1 MKRFY
6 TSIMALAIAFFG
18 LVANAQYKVEIN
30 SAPHDNFVSGGQNFD
45 PTELATAL
53 GTDTASLHQAIV
65 AENIVYRLDGE
76 EKSNTY
82 TGNHNE
88 WWMALDG
95 TPKGY
100 GEEGSNWFVGLSYD
114 EAASD
119 ETLENDVI
127 SVYVG
132 QMPGVFSKIYEPST
146 LKCTILLIV
155 GDKEVSFDVTQNVEA
170 GVPAVP
176 SSLAEPVKE
185 FSKLNIVKDY
195 TLELNFVPG
204 KSYEGKTYTAT
215 LDGIYEALGVEQADL
230 DANVNDHILAQ
241 IVNTDSVGD
250 TEVYSL
256 SDNLEIPEVAA
267 GGAWFGRYINYDE
280 ANDVETPLTISCP
293 KGWATGYNTFYTQS
307 MTLANGEFSIVSGQ
321 FPDIMKEGDT
331 DYTYLY
337 ITVGDK
343 AARVKVQA
351 IVKKPEAVDP
361 STLVKVGET
370 TVEVSAEIDNN
381 YITKG
386 FSIDMEA
393 VVAALGC
400 TTADFE
406 DFYAYDQDGVVSDY
420 HTESIGSPTAGYYFN
435 AEGRIESWGENAAAF
450 IARTST
456 SLQDGKFTIGQMP
469 GHFTEIT
476 EPTTV
481 TLPLIFQYG
490 VNIYV
495 VNVAY
500 TVTPVSTPDEP
511 IVYELVARD
520 AIYKQMVPSAD
531 TYEYPT
537 KTSLDLAYIEGL
549 IGTQDFKLFTDKAK
563 TAAEGEEPTL
573 EWSSD
578 YSCDPKPGFWY
589 GDATYTNEEGQVVVA
604 NAGWGSNSFGI
615 TYADGVITWWQYPG
629 QRSVGD
635 SYLASLYLVNEE
647 NGKYIQYFLNVS
659 FVEQET
665 PESED
670 LGTKGDTIVVKP
682 AELKE
687 GVYTYTFDTQAIA
700 ETLGVE
706 AENIT
711 ENVAVY
717 AFKTPLTRQAL
728 SLEESYFG
736 DAEGYT
742 ISEEK
747 ADEAVFS
754 ASVYA
759 NENGGLSID
768 ADVMGLTFEA
778 KNEDKAVLRV
788 AFEANGKRITYVIVL
803 VSEESPVVGI
813 SSAKA
818 PQGRTSAIFNM
829 GGAAVPNA
837 YGNINIITV
846 DGVTKKVLNK

>member
-18 LVANAQYKVEIN
+18 LMANAQYKVEIN

-45 PTELATAL
+45 PTELAQAL
-53 GTDTASLHQAIV
+53 GTDTASLHKAIV

-95 TPKGY
+95 TPQGY
-100 GEEGSNWFVGLSYD
+100 GDEGTSWFVGLSYD
-114 EAASD
+114 EAALDS
-119 ETLENDVI
+119 TLANDVI

-170 GVPAVP
+170 GVP
-176 SSLAEPVKE
+176 SSLTEPVKE
-185 FSKLNIVKDY
+185 LSKLNIVKDY

-204 KSYEGKTYTAT
+204 KSYEGKTYTTT
-215 LDGIYEALGVEQADL
+215 LDGIYDALGVEQADL

-250 TEVYSL
+250 TEVYSF

-293 KGWATGYNTFYTQS
+293 KEWNTGYNTFYTQN
-307 MTLANGEFSIVSGQ
+307 MTLANGEFSILSGQ

-361 STLVKVGET
+361 SQIVKVGET
-370 TVEVSAEIDNN
+370 TVEVSAGIDNN
-381 YITKG
+381 YVTKG
-386 FSIDMEA
+386 FTIDMETI
-393 VVAALGC
+393 VAALGC
-400 TTADFE
+400 TTADLE
-406 DFYAYDQDGVVSDY
+406 DVYALDQDSVISDN
-420 HTESIGSPTAGYYFN
+420 HTEGSGGFYYN
-435 AEGRIESWGENAAAF
+435 AEGRIENWGSNAAAF

-456 SLQDGKFTIGQMP
+456 SLQDGKFTIGQMAN
-469 GHFTEIT
+469 HFAAIT

-500 TVTPVSTPDEP
+500 TVTPAATPDEP

-520 AIYKQMVPSAD
+520 AIYKQMVPSD
-531 TYEYPT
+531 TDWAYATTTE
-537 KTSLDLAYIEGL
+537 LDLEYIEGL

-578 YSCDPKPGFWY
+578 YTCSPFPGFWY
-589 GDATYTNEEGQVVVA
+589 GTTTYENKEGQVVVE

-615 TYADGVITWWQYPG
+615 TYADGVITWYQYPG

-647 NGKYIQYFLNVS
+647 TGKYLQYLLNVS
-659 FVEQET
+659 FVEEEI

-682 AELKE
+682 AELEE

-717 AFKTPLTRQAL
+717 AFKSPLTRQAL

-803 VSEESPVVGI
+803 VSEDSPVVGI

>member
-18 LVANAQYKVEIN
+18 LVANAQYKVEVN
-30 SAPHDNFVSGGQNFD
+30 SAPHDNWVSGGQNFD

-53 GTDTASLHQAIV
+53 GTDTAALHQAIV
-65 AENIVYRLDGE
+65 ADSIVYRLDGE

-95 TPKGY
+95 TPQGY
-100 GEEGSNWFVGLSYD
+100 GDEGTSWFVGLSYD
-114 EAASD
+114 EAALDS
-119 ETLENDVI
+119 TLANDVI

-132 QMPGVFSKIYEPST
+132 QMPGVFSKIYEPSA

-155 GDKEVSFDVTQNVEA
+155 GDKKVSFDVTQNVEA
-170 GVPAVP
+170 AVP

-185 FSKLNIVKDY
+185 LSKLGIVKDY

-204 KSYEGKTYTAT
+204 KSYEGKTYTTT

-267 GGAWFGRYINYDE
+267 GGAWFGRYVNYDE

-351 IVKKPEAVDP
+351 VVKKPEAVDP
-361 STLVKVGET
+361 SDIVKVGET
-370 TVEVSAEIDNN
+370 TVEVSAGIDNN
-381 YITKG
+381 YATKG

-393 VVAALGC
+393 IVAALGC
-400 TTADFE
+400 TTADLE
-406 DFYAYDQDGVVSDY
+406 DVYALDQDSVISDN
-420 HTESIGSPTAGYYFN
+420 HTEGSGGFYYN
-435 AEGRIESWGENAAAF
+435 AEGRIENWGSNAAAF
-450 IARTST
+450 IARTTT
-456 SLQDGKFTIGQMP
+456 SLQDGKFTIGQMAN
-469 GHFTEIT
+469 HFAAIT

-490 VNIYV
+490 VNVYV

-500 TVTPVSTPDEP
+500 TVVPAATPDEP

-520 AIYKQMVPSAD
+520 AIYKQMVPSD
-531 TYEYPT
+531 TDWAYPT
-537 KTSLDLAYIEGL
+537 TTSLDLEYIESL
-549 IGTQDFKLFTDKAK
+549 IGTKDFKLFTDKAK

-578 YSCDPKPGFWY
+578 YTCSPFPGFWY
-589 GDATYTNEEGQVVVA
+589 GTTTYENKEGQVVVE

-615 TYADGVITWWQYPG
+615 TYTDGVITWWQYPG

-647 NGKYIQYFLNVS
+647 TGKYLQYLLNVS
-659 FVEQET
+659 FVEEET

-682 AELKE
+682 AELVE
-687 GVYTYTFDTQAIA
+687 GVYTYTFDSQEIA
-700 ETLGVE
+700 DTLGVKIG
-706 AENIT
+706 NMTDSIS
-711 ENVAVY
+711 VY
-717 AFKTPLTRQAL
+717 AFKSPLTRQAL

-747 ADEAVFS
+747 ADEAVFG
-754 ASVYA
+754 AYVYA

-768 ADVMGLTFEA
+768 ADVMDLTFEA

-803 VSEESPVVGI
+803 VSEDSPVVGI

>member
-18 LVANAQYKVEIN
+18 LMANAQYKVEVN

-53 GTDTASLHQAIV
+53 GTDTASLHKAIV

-82 TGNHNE
+82 TGYPNE

-95 TPKGY
+95 TPQGY
-100 GEEGSNWFVGLSYD
+100 GDEGTSWYVGLSYD

-185 FSKLNIVKDY
+185 LSKLNIVKDY

-204 KSYEGKTYTAT
+204 KSYEGKTYTTT

-267 GGAWFGRYINYDE
+267 GGAWFGRYVNYDE

-293 KGWATGYNTFYTQS
+293 KSWSAGCTFYTQNI
-307 MTLANGEFSIVSGQ
+307 TLANGEFSIVSGQ
-321 FPDIMKEGDT
+321 YPGTMTEGDT

-351 IVKKPEAVDP
+351 IVKQLEATETETVGQKTISVKSPVDDNYATK
-361 STLVKVGET
+361 SFTL
-370 TVEVSAEIDNN
+370 
-381 YITKG
+381 
-386 FSIDMEA
+386 DMEEIA
-393 VVAALGC
+393 TALGC
-400 TTADFE
+400 KTSDITE
-406 DFYAYDQDGVVSDY
+406 FYAYNQAGILDDTHTQSDQANKGYFLSEDGKIV
-420 HTESIGSPTAGYYFN
+420 
-435 AEGRIESWGENAAAF
+435 SWGSDAACYIGHSVSESVISGTF
-450 IARTST
+450 V
-456 SLQDGKFTIGQMP
+456 IGQMA
-469 GHFTEIT
+469 GHYTNIA
-476 EPTTV
+476 EPSTI
-481 TLPLIFQYG
+481 TLPIVFWYETK
-490 VNIYV
+490 IYV
-495 VNVAY
+495 VNVEY
-500 TVTPVSTPDEP
+500 TVEPVTVSED
-511 IVYELVARD
+511 IKYELVAREP
-520 AIYKQMVPSAD
+520 IYKEMTLSS
-531 TYEYPT
+531 EWMYPT
-537 KTSLDLAYIEGL
+537 KTTLDLDYIEGK
-549 IGTQDFKLFTDKAK
+549 IGTKDFKLYTDKAQ
-563 TAAEGEEPTL
+563 AGAEGEPATL
-573 EWSSD
+573 VWSD
-578 YSCDPKPGFWY
+578 AYSCDPKPGFWY
-589 GDATYTNEEGQVVVA
+589 GDATYTNEEGQVVVE
-604 NAGWGSNSFGI
+604 NAGWGSNSFGVSYSNGELI
-615 TYADGVITWWQYPG
+615 WFQYPG

-635 SYLASLYLVNEE
+635 SYLANLYLVNTE
-647 NGKYIQYFLNVS
+647 NGKYLQYLLNVS

-670 LGTKGDTIVVKP
+670 LGTIGDTIVVKP
-682 AELKE
+682 AELVE
-687 GVYTYTFDTQAIA
+687 GVYTYTFDSQEIA
-700 ETLGVE
+700 DTLGVE
-706 AENIT
+706 IENMT
-711 ENVAVY
+711 ESISVY

-742 ISEEK
+742 LSEEK
-747 ADEAVFS
+747 ADEAVFG
-754 ASVYA
+754 AYVYA
-759 NENGGLSID
+759 NENDGLSID
-768 ADVMGLTFEA
+768 ADVMDLTFEA

-803 VSEESPVVGI
+803 VSEDSPVVGI

>member
-1 MKRFY
+1 
-6 TSIMALAIAFFG
+6 
-18 LVANAQYKVEIN
+18 
-30 SAPHDNFVSGGQNFD
+30 
-45 PTELATAL
+45 
-53 GTDTASLHQAIV
+53 
-65 AENIVYRLDGE
+65 
-76 EKSNTY
+76 
-82 TGNHNE
+82 
-88 WWMALDG
+88 
-95 TPKGY
+95 
-100 GEEGSNWFVGLSYD
+100 
-114 EAASD
+114 
-119 ETLENDVI
+119 
-127 SVYVG
+127 
-132 QMPGVFSKIYEPST
+132 MPGVFSKIYEPST

-185 FSKLNIVKDY
+185 LSKLNIVKDY

-204 KSYEGKTYTAT
+204 KQNEGKTFTAT
-215 LDGIYEALGVEQADL
+215 LEGIYEALGVEQADL

-241 IVNTDSVGD
+241 IVKTDSVGG
-250 TEVYSL
+250 EAVYSL
-256 SDNLEIPEVAA
+256 IDNLELPENAS
-267 GGAWFGRYINYDE
+267 GGAWFGRYVNNDE
-280 ANDVETPLTISCP
+280 STGTETPLPISCP
-293 KGWATGYNTFYTQS
+293 KTWNTGYNTFYTQS

-321 FPDIMKEGDT
+321 FLDIMKEGDT

-361 STLVKVGET
+361 SQIVKVGET
-370 TVEVSAEIDNN
+370 TVEVSAGIDNN
-381 YITKG
+381 YVTKG
-386 FSIDMEA
+386 FTIDMETI
-393 VVAALGC
+393 VAALGC
-400 TTADFE
+400 TTADLE
-406 DFYAYDQDGVVSDY
+406 DVYALDQDSVISDN
-420 HTESIGSPTAGYYFN
+420 HTENSGGFFFN
-435 AEGRIESWGENAAAF
+435 AEGRIEIYGSNAAAF
-450 IARTST
+450 IARTTT

-469 GHFTEIT
+469 NHFAAIT

-500 TVTPVSTPDEP
+500 TVVPAATPDEP

-531 TYEYPT
+531 TYAYST
-537 KTSLDLAYIEGL
+537 TTSLDLAYIEGL

-578 YSCDPKPGFWY
+578 YTCTPAPGFWY
-589 GDATYTNEEGQVVVA
+589 GTTTYENKEGQEVVD

-615 TYADGVITWWQYPG
+615 TYADGVITWYQYPG

-647 NGKYIQYFLNVS
+647 TGKYLQYLLNVS

-670 LGTKGDTIVVKP
+670 LGTIGDTIVVKP
-682 AELKE
+682 AELLD
-687 GVYTYTFDTQAIA
+687 GVYTYTFDSQEIA
-700 ETLGVE
+700 DTLGVE
-706 AENIT
+706 IENIT

-742 ISEEK
+742 LSEEK

-754 ASVYA
+754 ASAYA
-759 NENGGLSID
+759 NENGGFSID
-768 ADVMGLTFEA
+768 ADVMDLTFEA

-803 VSEESPVVGI
+803 VSEDSPVVGI

>member
-30 SAPHDNFVSGGQNFD
+30 SVPHDNYVSGGQTFD
-45 PTELATAL
+45 PTELAEAL
-53 GTDTASLHQAIV
+53 GTDTILLHQAIV
-65 AENIVYRLDGE
+65 ADSIVYRLDGDV
-76 EKSNTY
+76 KSNTY

-95 TPKGY
+95 TPQGY
-100 GEEGSNWFVGLSYD
+100 GDEGSSWFVGLSYD
-114 EAASD
+114 EAALDS
-119 ETLENDVI
+119 TLENDVI

-155 GDKEVSFDVTQNVEA
+155 GDKKVSFDVTQNVEA
-170 GVPAVP
+170 GVP
-176 SSLAEPVKE
+176 SSLTEPVKE
-185 FSKLNIVKDY
+185 LSKLNIVKDY

-204 KSYEGKTYTAT
+204 KSYEGKTYTTT

-230 DANVNDHILAQ
+230 DANVNDHILALL
-241 IVNTDSVGD
+241 VNTDSVGD
-250 TEVYSL
+250 AEVYSF

-267 GGAWFGRYINYDE
+267 GGAWFGRYVNYDE
-280 ANDVETPLTISCP
+280 ATDVETPLTISCP
-293 KGWATGYNTFYTQS
+293 KAWNTGYNTFYTQS

-321 FPDIMKEGDT
+321 FPGTMVDGDT

-351 IVKKPEAVDP
+351 VVKKPEAVDP
-361 STLVKVGET
+361 SDIVKVGET
-370 TVEVSAEIDNN
+370 TVEVSAGIDNN
-381 YITKG
+381 YATKG

-393 VVAALGC
+393 IVAALGC
-400 TTADFE
+400 TTADLE
-406 DFYAYDQDGVVSDY
+406 DVYALDQDSVISDN
-420 HTESIGSPTAGYYFN
+420 HTEGSGGFYYN
-435 AEGRIESWGENAAAF
+435 AEGRIENWGSNAAAF
-450 IARTST
+450 IARTTT
-456 SLQDGKFTIGQMP
+456 SLQDGKFTIGQMAN
-469 GHFTEIT
+469 HFAAIT

-481 TLPLIFQYG
+481 NLPLIFQYG

-500 TVTPVSTPDEP
+500 TVVPAATPDEP

-520 AIYKQMVPSAD
+520 AIYKQMVPSD
-531 TYEYPT
+531 TDWAYATTTE
-537 KTSLDLAYIEGL
+537 LDLEYIEGL
-549 IGTQDFKLFTDKAK
+549 IGTQDFKLFTDKA
-563 TAAEGEEPTL
+563 TTGAEGEETTL
-573 EWSSD
+573 EWSSQ
-578 YSCDPKPGFWY
+578 YTCTPAPGFWY
-589 GDATYTNEEGQVVVA
+589 GTTTYENKEGQVVVE

-615 TYADGVITWWQYPG
+615 TYADGVITWYQYPG

-670 LGTKGDTIVVKP
+670 LGTFGDTIVVKP
-682 AELKE
+682 AELVEGE

-711 ENVAVY
+711 DNVAVY
-717 AFKTPLTRQAL
+717 AFKSPLTRQAL
-728 SLEESYFG
+728 SLEETYFG

-759 NENGGLSID
+759 NENGGFSID
-768 ADVMGLTFEA
+768 TDVMDLTFET

-803 VSEESPVVGI
+803 VSEDSPVVGI

>member
-18 LVANAQYKVEIN
+18 LMANAQYKVEIN
-30 SAPHDNFVSGGQNFD
+30 SAPHDNWVSGGQNFD

-53 GTDTASLHQAIV
+53 GTDTASLHKAIV
-65 AENIVYRLDGE
+65 AENIVYRLDGDV
-76 EKSNTY
+76 KSNTY
-82 TGNHNE
+82 TGNPNE

-95 TPKGY
+95 TPQGY
-100 GEEGSNWFVGLSYD
+100 GDEGSSWFVGLSYD

-170 GVPAVP
+170 GVA
-176 SSLAEPVKE
+176 SSLTEPVKE
-185 FSKLNIVKDY
+185 LSKLNIVKDY

-204 KSYEGKTYTAT
+204 KQNEGKTFTAT
-215 LDGIYEALGVEQADL
+215 LEGIYEALGVEQADL
-230 DANVNDHILAQ
+230 DANVKDHILAQ

-267 GGAWFGRYINYDE
+267 GGAWFGRYVNYDE
-280 ANDVETPLTISCP
+280 ANDVETPLPISCP
-293 KGWATGYNTFYTQS
+293 KTWNTGYNTFYTQN

-321 FPDIMKEGDT
+321 FLDIMKEGDT

-351 IVKKPEAVDP
+351 VVKQLEATETETVGQKTISVKSPVDDNYATK
-361 STLVKVGET
+361 SFTL
-370 TVEVSAEIDNN
+370 
-381 YITKG
+381 
-386 FSIDMEA
+386 DMEEIA
-393 VVAALGC
+393 TALGC
-400 TTADFE
+400 KTSDITE
-406 DFYAYDQDGVVSDY
+406 FYAYNQAGILDDTHTQSDQANVGYFLSEDGKIV
-420 HTESIGSPTAGYYFN
+420 
-435 AEGRIESWGENAAAF
+435 SWGSDAACYIGHSVSESVISGTF
-450 IARTST
+450 V
-456 SLQDGKFTIGQMP
+456 IGQMA
-469 GHFTEIT
+469 GHYTNIA
-476 EPTTV
+476 EPSTI
-481 TLPLIFQYG
+481 TLPIVFWYETK
-490 VNIYV
+490 IYV
-495 VNVAY
+495 VNVEY
-500 TVTPVSTPDEP
+500 TVEPVTVSED
-511 IVYELVARD
+511 IKYELVAREP
-520 AIYKQMVPSAD
+520 IYKEMTLSS
-531 TYEYPT
+531 EWMYPT
-537 KTSLDLAYIEGL
+537 KTTLDLDYIEGK
-549 IGTQDFKLFTDKAK
+549 IGTKDFKLYTDKAQ
-563 TAAEGEEPTL
+563 AGAEGEPATL
-573 EWSSD
+573 VWSD
-578 YSCDPKPGFWY
+578 AYSCDPKPGFWY
-589 GDATYTNEEGQVVVA
+589 GDATYTNEEGQVVVE
-604 NAGWGSNSFGI
+604 NAGWGSNSFGVSYSNGELI
-615 TYADGVITWWQYPG
+615 WFQYPG

-635 SYLASLYLVNEE
+635 SYLANLYLVNTET
-647 NGKYIQYFLNVS
+647 GKYLQYLLNVS

-670 LGTKGDTIVVKP
+670 LGTIGDTIVVKP
-682 AELKE
+682 AELLE
-687 GVYTYTFDTQAIA
+687 GVYTYTFDSQEIA
-700 ETLGVE
+700 DTLGVE
-706 AENIT
+706 IENMT
-711 ENVAVY
+711 ESISVY

-736 DAEGYT
+736 DAEGYA
-742 ISEEK
+742 ISEDK
-747 ADEAVFS
+747 ADEAVFG
-754 ASVYA
+754 AYVYA
-759 NENGGLSID
+759 NENDGLSID
-768 ADVMGLTFEA
+768 ADVMDLTFEA

-803 VSEESPVVGI
+803 VSEDSPVVGI

>member
-30 SAPHDNFVSGGQNFD
+30 SAPHDNWVSGGQNFD

-53 GTDTASLHQAIV
+53 GTDTAALHQAIV
-65 AENIVYRLDGE
+65 AENIVYRLDGDV
-76 EKSNTY
+76 KSNTY

-88 WWMALDG
+88 WWMTLDG
-95 TPKGY
+95 TPQGY
-100 GEEGSNWFVGLSYD
+100 GDEGTSWFVGLSYD

-119 ETLENDVI
+119 STLENDVI

-155 GDKEVSFDVTQNVEA
+155 GDNKVSFDVTQKVEA
-170 GVPAVP
+170 AVA
-176 SSLAEPVKE
+176 SSLTEPVKE
-185 FSKLNIVKDY
+185 LSKLNIVKDY

-204 KSYEGKTYTAT
+204 KSYEGKTYTTT

-267 GGAWFGRYINYDE
+267 GGAWFGRYVNYDE

-293 KGWATGYNTFYTQS
+293 KGWATGYNTFFTQS

-351 IVKKPEAVDP
+351 ILKKPEAVDP
-361 STLVKVGET
+361 SQIVKVGET
-370 TVEVSAEIDNN
+370 TVEVSAGIDNN
-381 YITKG
+381 YATKG

-393 VVAALGC
+393 IVAALGC
-400 TTADFE
+400 TTADLE
-406 DFYAYDQDGVVSDY
+406 DVYALDQDSVISDN
-420 HTESIGSPTAGYYFN
+420 HTEGSGGFYYN
-435 AEGRIESWGENAAAF
+435 AEGRIENWGSNAAAF

-456 SLQDGKFTIGQMP
+456 SLQDGKFTIGQMAN
-469 GHFTEIT
+469 HFAAIT

-481 TLPLIFQYG
+481 NLPLIFQYG

-500 TVTPVSTPDEP
+500 TVVPAATPDEP

-520 AIYKQMVPSAD
+520 AIYKQMVPSD
-531 TYEYPT
+531 TDWAYPT
-537 KTSLDLAYIEGL
+537 TTSLDLEYIESL
-549 IGTQDFKLFTDKAK
+549 IGTKDFKLFTDKAK

-578 YSCDPKPGFWY
+578 YTCTPAPGFWY
-589 GDATYTNEEGQVVVA
+589 GTTTYENKEGQEVVD

-615 TYADGVITWWQYPG
+615 TYADGVITWYQYPG

-647 NGKYIQYFLNVS
+647 NGKYLQYLLNVS
-659 FVEQET
+659 FVEEET

-682 AELKE
+682 AELVE
-687 GVYTYTFDTQAIA
+687 GVYTYTFDSQEIA
-700 ETLGVE
+700 DTLGVE

-742 ISEEK
+742 ISEDK
-747 ADEAVFS
+747 ADEAVFG
-754 ASVYA
+754 AYVYA
-759 NENGGLSID
+759 NENGGFSID
-768 ADVMGLTFEA
+768 TDVMDLTFEA

-803 VSEESPVVGI
+803 VSEDSPVVGI

>member
-18 LVANAQYKVEIN
+18 LMANAQYKVEIN
-30 SAPHDNFVSGGQNFD
+30 SAPHDNWVSGGQNFD

-53 GTDTASLHQAIV
+53 GTDTASLHQAIA

-76 EKSNTY
+76 VKSNTY

-95 TPKGY
+95 TPQGY
-100 GEEGSNWFVGLSYD
+100 GDEGTSWFVGLSYD
-114 EAASD
+114 EAALD

-132 QMPGVFSKIYEPST
+132 QMPKVFSKIYEPST

-170 GVPAVP
+170 GVA

-185 FSKLNIVKDY
+185 LSKLNIVKDY

-204 KSYEGKTYTAT
+204 KQNEGKTFTAT
-215 LDGIYEALGVEQADL
+215 LEGIYEALGVEQADL
-230 DANVNDHILAQ
+230 DESVNDHILAQ
-241 IVNTDSVGD
+241 LVNEEVVGD
-250 TEVYSL
+250 AAVYSL
-256 SDNLEIPEVAA
+256 SDNLEIPATAA
-267 GGAWFGRYINYDE
+267 GGAWFGRYINFDE
-280 ANDVETPLTISCP
+280 ATEEETPLTISCP
-293 KGWATGYNTFYTQS
+293 KTWGTGYNTFYTQN

-321 FPDIMKEGDT
+321 YLGTMAEGDN

-361 STLVKVGET
+361 SDIVKVGEN
-370 TVEVSAEIDNN
+370 TVEVSAGIDNN
-381 YITKG
+381 YVTKG
-386 FSIDMEA
+386 FTIDMETI
-393 VVAALGC
+393 VAALGC
-400 TTADFE
+400 TTDDLE
-406 DFYAYDQDGVVSDY
+406 DVYAYDQEGTISDN
-420 HTESIGSPTAGYYFN
+420 HTEGSGGFYYN
-435 AEGRIESWGENAAAF
+435 AEGRIEGWGSNSAAF
-450 IARTST
+450 IARTAT
-456 SLQDGKFTIGQMP
+456 SLQDGKFTIGQMA

-500 TVTPVSTPDEP
+500 TVVPATTPDEP

-520 AIYKQMVPSAD
+520 AIYKQMVPSEGDDWA
-531 TYEYPT
+531 YPT
-537 KTSLDLAYIEGL
+537 TTSLDLEYIEGL

-563 TAAEGEEPTL
+563 TAAEGEETTL
-573 EWSSD
+573 EWSSN
-578 YSCDPKPGFWY
+578 YTCSPFPGFWY
-589 GDATYTNEEGQVVVA
+589 GDVTYKNEEGQVVVD

-615 TYADGVITWWQYPG
+615 TYADGVITWYQYPG

-635 SYLASLYLVNEE
+635 SYLANLYLVNEE
-647 NGKYIQYFLNVS
+647 NGKYIQYFLNVT
-659 FVEQET
+659 FVEEET

-682 AELKE
+682 AELVQ

-711 ENVAVY
+711 ENIAVY
-717 AFKTPLTRQAL
+717 AFKSPLTRQAL
-728 SLEESYFG
+728 SLEETYFG

-742 ISEEK
+742 ISEDK
-747 ADEAVFS
+747 ADEAIFG
-754 ASVYA
+754 ANVYA
-759 NENGGLSID
+759 NENGGFSID
-768 ADVMGLTFEA
+768 ADVMDLTFEA

-803 VSEESPVVGI
+803 VSEDSPVVGI

-837 YGNINIITV
+837 YGSINIITV

>member
-18 LVANAQYKVEIN
+18 LMANAQYKVEVN
-30 SAPHDNFVSGGQNFD
+30 SAPHDNWVSGGQNFD

-53 GTDTASLHQAIV
+53 GTDTAALHQAIV
-65 AENIVYRLDGE
+65 ADSIVYRLDGE

-95 TPKGY
+95 TPQGY
-100 GEEGSNWFVGLSYD
+100 GDEGTSWFVGLSYD

-119 ETLENDVI
+119 STLENDVI

-132 QMPGVFSKIYEPST
+132 QMPGVFSKIYEPSA

-155 GDKEVSFDVTQNVEA
+155 GDKKVSFDVTQNVEA
-170 GVPAVP
+170 GVP
-176 SSLAEPVKE
+176 SSLTEPVKE
-185 FSKLNIVKDY
+185 LSKLNIVKDY

-204 KSYEGKTYTAT
+204 KQNEGKTFTAT
-215 LDGIYEALGVEQADL
+215 LEGIYEALGVEQADL
-230 DANVNDHILAQ
+230 DANVKDHILAQ
-241 IVNTDSVGD
+241 IVNTEPVGD

-267 GGAWFGRYINYDE
+267 GGAWFGRYVNYDE
-280 ANDVETPLTISCP
+280 ANDVETPLTINCP
-293 KGWATGYNTFYTQS
+293 KGWGTGYNTFYTQS

-321 FPDIMKEGDT
+321 FLDIMKEGDT

-351 IVKKPEAVDP
+351 VVKQLEATETETVGQKTISVKSPVDDNYATK
-361 STLVKVGET
+361 SFTL
-370 TVEVSAEIDNN
+370 
-381 YITKG
+381 
-386 FSIDMEA
+386 DMEEIA
-393 VVAALGC
+393 TALGC
-400 TTADFE
+400 KTSDITE
-406 DFYAYDQDGVVSDY
+406 FYAYNQAGILDDY
-420 HTESIGSPTAGYYFN
+420 HTQSDQANTGYFLS
-435 AEGRIESWGENAAAF
+435 EDGKIVSWGSDAACYIGHSVSESVISGTF
-450 IARTST
+450 V
-456 SLQDGKFTIGQMP
+456 IGQMQ
-469 GHFTEIT
+469 GHYTNIEEPSTIT
-476 EPTTV
+476 VPIVFWYETK
-481 TLPLIFQYG
+481 
-490 VNIYV
+490 IYV
-495 VNVAY
+495 VNVEY
-500 TVTPVSTPDEP
+500 TVEPVTVSED
-511 IVYELVARD
+511 IKYELVAREP
-520 AIYKQMVPSAD
+520 IYKEMTLSSD
-531 TYEYPT
+531 WMYPT
-537 KTSLDLAYIEGL
+537 NTTLDLDYIEGK
-549 IGTQDFKLFTDKAK
+549 IGTKDFKLYTDKAQ
-563 TAAEGEEPTL
+563 AGAEGEPATL
-573 EWSSD
+573 VWSD
-578 YSCDPKPGFWY
+578 AYSCDPKPGFWY
-589 GDATYTNEEGQVVVA
+589 GDATYTNEEGQVVVE
-604 NAGWGSNSFGI
+604 NAGWGSNSFGVSYSNGELI
-615 TYADGVITWWQYPG
+615 WFQYPG

-635 SYLASLYLVNEE
+635 SYLANLYLVNTET
-647 NGKYIQYFLNVS
+647 GKYLQYLLNVS

-682 AELKE
+682 AELVE

-759 NENGGLSID
+759 NENGGFSID
-768 ADVMGLTFEA
+768 ADVMDLTFEA

-803 VSEESPVVGI
+803 VSEDSPVVGI

>member
-30 SAPHDNFVSGGQNFD
+30 SAPHDNWVSGGQNFD

-53 GTDTASLHQAIV
+53 GTDTAALHQAIV
-65 AENIVYRLDGE
+65 ADSIVYRLDGE

-95 TPKGY
+95 TPQGY
-100 GEEGSNWFVGLSYD
+100 GDEGTSWFVGLSYD

-119 ETLENDVI
+119 STLENDVI

-132 QMPGVFSKIYEPST
+132 QMPGVFSKIYEPSA

-155 GDKEVSFDVTQNVEA
+155 GDKKVSFDVTQNVEA
-170 GVPAVP
+170 AVP
-176 SSLAEPVKE
+176 SSLTEPVKE
-185 FSKLNIVKDY
+185 LSKLNIVKDY

-267 GGAWFGRYINYDE
+267 GGAWFGRYVNYDE

-293 KGWATGYNTFYTQS
+293 KGWATGYNTFFTQS

-351 IVKKPEAVDP
+351 ILKKPEAVDP
-361 STLVKVGET
+361 SQIVKVGET
-370 TVEVSAEIDNN
+370 TVEVSAGIDNN
-381 YITKG
+381 YATKG

-393 VVAALGC
+393 IVAALGC
-400 TTADFE
+400 TTADLE
-406 DFYAYDQDGVVSDY
+406 DVYALDQDSVISDN
-420 HTESIGSPTAGYYFN
+420 HTEGSGGFYYN
-435 AEGRIESWGENAAAF
+435 AEGRIENWGSNAAAF

-456 SLQDGKFTIGQMP
+456 SLQDGKFTIGQMAN
-469 GHFTEIT
+469 HFAAIT

-481 TLPLIFQYG
+481 NLPLIFQYG

-500 TVTPVSTPDEP
+500 TVVPAATPDEP

-520 AIYKQMVPSAD
+520 AIYKQMVPSD
-531 TYEYPT
+531 TDWAYAT
-537 KTSLDLAYIEGL
+537 TTSLDLAYIEGL

-563 TAAEGEEPTL
+563 TGEEGEEPTL
-573 EWSSD
+573 EWSSN
-578 YSCDPKPGFWY
+578 YTCTPAPGFWY
-589 GDATYTNEEGQVVVA
+589 GTTTYENKEGQVVVD

-615 TYADGVITWWQYPG
+615 TYADGVITWYQYPG

-647 NGKYIQYFLNVS
+647 NGKYLQYLLNVS
-659 FVEQET
+659 FVEEEI

-682 AELKE
+682 AELVE
-687 GVYTYTFDTQAIA
+687 GVYTYTFDSQEIA
-700 ETLGVE
+700 DTLGVE

-742 ISEEK
+742 ISEDK
-747 ADEAVFS
+747 ADEAVFG
-754 ASVYA
+754 AYVYA
-759 NENGGLSID
+759 NENDGLSID
-768 ADVMGLTFEA
+768 ADVMDLTFEA

-803 VSEESPVVGI
+803 VSEDSPVVGI

>member
-30 SAPHDNFVSGGQNFD
+30 SAPHDNWVSGGQNFD

-53 GTDTASLHQAIV
+53 GTDTASLHKAIV

-82 TGNHNE
+82 TAGDKNQ
-88 WWMALDG
+88 WWMTLDG
-95 TPKGY
+95 TPQDY
-100 GEEGSNWFVGLSYD
+100 GSEAYWFAGLSYD

-119 ETLENDVI
+119 STLENDVI

-170 GVPAVP
+170 GVP
-176 SSLAEPVKE
+176 SSLTEPVKE
-185 FSKLNIVKDY
+185 LSKLNIVKDY

-204 KSYEGKTYTAT
+204 KQNEGKTFTAT
-215 LDGIYEALGVEQADL
+215 LEGIYEALGVEQADL
-230 DANVNDHILAQ
+230 DANVKDHILAQ
-241 IVNTDSVGD
+241 LVKTDSVGG
-250 TEVYSL
+250 EAVYSL
-256 SDNLEIPEVAA
+256 IDNLELPENAS
-267 GGAWFGRYINYDE
+267 GGAWFGRYVNNDE
-280 ANDVETPLTISCP
+280 STGTETPLPISCP
-293 KGWATGYNTFYTQS
+293 KAWNTGYNTFYTQS

-321 FPDIMKEGDT
+321 FPGTMVDGDT

-370 TVEVSAEIDNN
+370 TVEVSAGIDNN
-381 YITKG
+381 YATKG

-393 VVAALGC
+393 IVAALGC
-400 TTADFE
+400 TTADLE
-406 DFYAYDQDGVVSDY
+406 DVYALDQDSVISDN
-420 HTESIGSPTAGYYFN
+420 HTEGSGGFYYN
-435 AEGRIESWGENAAAF
+435 AEGRIENWGSNAAAF

-456 SLQDGKFTIGQMP
+456 SLQDGKFTIGQMAN
-469 GHFTEIT
+469 HFAAIT

-490 VNIYV
+490 VNVYV

-500 TVTPVSTPDEP
+500 TVVPAATPDEP

-520 AIYKQMVPSAD
+520 AIYKQMVPSD
-531 TYEYPT
+531 TDWAYPT
-537 KTSLDLAYIEGL
+537 TTSLDLEYIESL
-549 IGTQDFKLFTDKAK
+549 IGTKDFKLFTDKAK

-578 YSCDPKPGFWY
+578 YTCTPAPGFWY
-589 GDATYTNEEGQVVVA
+589 GTTTYENKEGQVVVE

-615 TYADGVITWWQYPG
+615 TYADGVITWYQYIG

-647 NGKYIQYFLNVS
+647 TGKYLQYLLNVS

-682 AELKE
+682 AELVE
-687 GVYTYTFDTQAIA
+687 GVYTYTFDSQEIA
-700 ETLGVE
+700 DTLGVKI
-706 AENIT
+706 ENMTDSIS
-711 ENVAVY
+711 VY
-717 AFKTPLTRQAL
+717 AFKSPLTRQAL

-759 NENGGLSID
+759 NENGGFSID
-768 ADVMGLTFEA
+768 ADVMDLTFEA

-803 VSEESPVVGI
+803 VSEDSPVVGI

-837 YGNINIITV
+837 YGSINIITV

>member
-30 SAPHDNFVSGGQNFD
+30 SAPHDNWVSGGQNFD

-53 GTDTASLHQAIV
+53 GTDTASLHKAIV

-95 TPKGY
+95 TPQGY
-100 GEEGSNWFVGLSYD
+100 GDEGTSWFVGLSYD
-114 EAASD
+114 EAALD

-132 QMPGVFSKIYEPST
+132 QMPKVFSKIYEPST

-155 GDKEVSFDVTQNVEA
+155 GDKKVSFDVTQNVEA
-170 GVPAVP
+170 GVP
-176 SSLAEPVKE
+176 SSLTEPVKE
-185 FSKLNIVKDY
+185 LSKLTIVKDY
-195 TLELNFVPG
+195 TLELNFILG
-204 KSYEGKTYTAT
+204 KSYEGKTYTTT
-215 LDGIYEALGVEQADL
+215 LDGIYDALEVGQADL
-230 DANVNDHILAQ
+230 DANVNAHILAQ
-241 IVNTDSVGD
+241 IVNTEPVGD

-256 SDNLEIPEVAA
+256 SDNLEIPNVAA
-267 GGAWFGRYINYDE
+267 ADAWFGRYLNYDE

-293 KGWATGYNTFYTQS
+293 KSWSAGCTFYTQNI
-307 MTLANGEFSIVSGQ
+307 TLANGEFSIVSGQ
-321 FPDIMKEGDT
+321 YPGTMTEGDT

-351 IVKKPEAVDP
+351 IVKQLEATETETVGQKTISVKSPVDDNYATK
-361 STLVKVGET
+361 SFTL
-370 TVEVSAEIDNN
+370 
-381 YITKG
+381 
-386 FSIDMEA
+386 DMEEIA
-393 VVAALGC
+393 TALGC
-400 TTADFE
+400 KTSDITE
-406 DFYAYDQDGVVSDY
+406 FYAYNQAGILDDTHTQSDQANKGYFLSEDGKIV
-420 HTESIGSPTAGYYFN
+420 
-435 AEGRIESWGENAAAF
+435 SWGSDAACYIGHSVSESVISGTF
-450 IARTST
+450 V
-456 SLQDGKFTIGQMP
+456 IGQMA
-469 GHFTEIT
+469 GHYTNIA
-476 EPTTV
+476 EPSTI
-481 TLPLIFQYG
+481 TLPIVFWYETK
-490 VNIYV
+490 IYV
-495 VNVAY
+495 VNVEY
-500 TVTPVSTPDEP
+500 TVEPVTVSED
-511 IVYELVARD
+511 IKYELVAREP
-520 AIYKQMVPSAD
+520 IYKEMTLSS
-531 TYEYPT
+531 EWMYPT
-537 KTSLDLAYIEGL
+537 KTTLDLDYIEGK
-549 IGTQDFKLFTDKAK
+549 IGTKDFKLYTDKAQ
-563 TAAEGEEPTL
+563 AGAEGEPATL
-573 EWSSD
+573 VWSD
-578 YSCDPKPGFWY
+578 AYSCDPKPGFWY
-589 GDATYTNEEGQVVVA
+589 GDATYTNEEGQVVVE
-604 NAGWGSNSFGI
+604 NAGWGSNSFGVSYSNGELI
-615 TYADGVITWWQYPG
+615 WFQYPG

-635 SYLASLYLVNEE
+635 SYLANLYLVNTE
-647 NGKYIQYFLNVS
+647 NGKYLQYLLNVS

-670 LGTKGDTIVVKP
+670 LGTIGDTIVVKP
-682 AELKE
+682 AELVE
-687 GVYTYTFDTQAIA
+687 GVYTYTFDSQEIA
-700 ETLGVE
+700 DTLGVE
-706 AENIT
+706 IENMT
-711 ENVAVY
+711 ESISVY

-742 ISEEK
+742 LSEDK
-747 ADEAVFS
+747 ADEAVFG
-754 ASVYA
+754 AYVYA
-759 NENGGLSID
+759 NENDGLSID
-768 ADVMGLTFEA
+768 ADVMDLTFEA

-803 VSEESPVVGI
+803 VSEDSPVVGI

>member
-18 LVANAQYKVEIN
+18 LMANAQYKVEIN
-30 SAPHDNFVSGGQNFD
+30 SAPHDNWVSGGQNFD

-88 WWMALDG
+88 WWMTLDG
-95 TPKGY
+95 TPQGY
-100 GEEGSNWFVGLSYD
+100 GDEGTSWFVGLSYD
-114 EAASD
+114 EAALDS
-119 ETLENDVI
+119 TLENDVI

-155 GDKEVSFDVTQNVEA
+155 GDKEVSFYVTQNVEA
-170 GVPAVP
+170 GVP
-176 SSLAEPVKE
+176 SSLTEPVKE
-185 FSKLNIVKDY
+185 LSKLNIVKDY

-204 KSYEGKTYTAT
+204 KSYEGKTYTTT

-293 KGWATGYNTFYTQS
+293 KTWNTGYNTFFTQS

-351 IVKKPEAVDP
+351 ILKQLEATETETVGQKTISVKSPVDDNYATK
-361 STLVKVGET
+361 SFTL
-370 TVEVSAEIDNN
+370 
-381 YITKG
+381 
-386 FSIDMEA
+386 DMEEIA
-393 VVAALGC
+393 TALGC
-400 TTADFE
+400 KTSDITE
-406 DFYAYDQDGVVSDY
+406 FYAYNQAGILDDTHTQSDQANKGYFLSEDGKIV
-420 HTESIGSPTAGYYFN
+420 
-435 AEGRIESWGENAAAF
+435 SWGSDAACYIGHSVSESVISGTF
-450 IARTST
+450 V
-456 SLQDGKFTIGQMP
+456 IGQMA
-469 GHFTEIT
+469 GHYTNIEEPSTIT
-476 EPTTV
+476 VPIVFWYETK
-481 TLPLIFQYG
+481 
-490 VNIYV
+490 IYV
-495 VNVAY
+495 VNVEY
-500 TVTPVSTPDEP
+500 TVEPVTVSED
-511 IVYELVARD
+511 IKYELVAREP
-520 AIYKQMVPSAD
+520 IYKEMTLSSD
-531 TYEYPT
+531 WMYPT
-537 KTSLDLAYIEGL
+537 NTTLDLDYIEGK
-549 IGTQDFKLFTDKAK
+549 IGTKDFKLYTDKAQ
-563 TAAEGEEPTL
+563 AGAEGEPATL
-573 EWSSD
+573 VWSD
-578 YSCDPKPGFWY
+578 AYSCDPKPGFWY
-589 GDATYTNEEGQVVVA
+589 GDATYTNEEGQVVVE
-604 NAGWGSNSFGI
+604 NAGWGSNSFGVSYSNGELI
-615 TYADGVITWWQYPG
+615 WFQYPG

-635 SYLASLYLVNEE
+635 SYLANLYLVNTE
-647 NGKYIQYFLNVS
+647 NGKYLQYLLNVS

-682 AELKE
+682 AELVE
-687 GVYTYTFDTQAIA
+687 GVYTYTFDSQEIA
-700 ETLGVE
+700 DTLGVE
-706 AENIT
+706 TENIT

-747 ADEAVFS
+747 ADEAVFG
-754 ASVYA
+754 AYVYA
-759 NENGGLSID
+759 NENDGLSID
-768 ADVMGLTFEA
+768 ADVMDLTFEA

-803 VSEESPVVGI
+803 VSEDSPVVGI

-829 GGAAVPNA
+829 GGAAVPNT

>member
-18 LVANAQYKVEIN
+18 LMANAQYKVEVN
-30 SAPHDNFVSGGQNFD
+30 SAPHDNWVSGGQNFD

-53 GTDTASLHQAIV
+53 GTDTAALHQAIV

-95 TPKGY
+95 TPQGY
-100 GEEGSNWFVGLSYD
+100 VDEGTSWFVGLSYD
-114 EAASD
+114 EAALD

-132 QMPGVFSKIYEPST
+132 QMPKVFSKIYEPST

-155 GDKEVSFDVTQNVEA
+155 GDKKVSFDVTQNVEA
-170 GVPAVP
+170 GVP
-176 SSLAEPVKE
+176 SSLTEPVKE
-185 FSKLNIVKDY
+185 LSKLNIVKDY

-204 KSYEGKTYTAT
+204 KQNEGKTFTAT
-215 LDGIYEALGVEQADL
+215 LEGIYEALGVEQADL
-230 DANVNDHILAQ
+230 DANVKDHILAQ
-241 IVNTDSVGD
+241 IVNTEPVGD

-256 SDNLEIPEVAA
+256 SDNLEIPNVAA
-267 GGAWFGRYINYDE
+267 ADAWFGRYLNYDE

-293 KGWATGYNTFYTQS
+293 KSWSAGCTFYTQNI
-307 MTLANGEFSIVSGQ
+307 TLANGEFSIVSGQ
-321 FPDIMKEGDT
+321 YPGTMTEGDT

-351 IVKKPEAVDP
+351 IVKQLEATETETVGQKTISVKSPVDDNYATK
-361 STLVKVGET
+361 SFTL
-370 TVEVSAEIDNN
+370 
-381 YITKG
+381 
-386 FSIDMEA
+386 DMEEIA
-393 VVAALGC
+393 TALGC
-400 TTADFE
+400 KTSDITE
-406 DFYAYDQDGVVSDY
+406 FYAYNQAGILDDTHTQSDQANKGYFLSEDGKIV
-420 HTESIGSPTAGYYFN
+420 
-435 AEGRIESWGENAAAF
+435 SWGSDAACYIGHSVSESVISGTF
-450 IARTST
+450 V
-456 SLQDGKFTIGQMP
+456 IGQMA
-469 GHFTEIT
+469 GHYTNIEEPSTIT
-476 EPTTV
+476 VPIVFWYETK
-481 TLPLIFQYG
+481 
-490 VNIYV
+490 IYV
-495 VNVAY
+495 VNVEY
-500 TVTPVSTPDEP
+500 TVEPVTVSED
-511 IVYELVARD
+511 IKYELVAREP
-520 AIYKQMVPSAD
+520 IYKEMTLSSD
-531 TYEYPT
+531 WMYPT
-537 KTSLDLAYIEGL
+537 NTTLDLDYIEGK
-549 IGTQDFKLFTDKAK
+549 IGTKDFKLYTDKAQ
-563 TAAEGEEPTL
+563 AGAEGEPATL
-573 EWSSD
+573 VWSD
-578 YSCDPKPGFWY
+578 AYSCDPKPGFWY
-589 GDATYTNEEGQVVVA
+589 GDATYTNEEGQVVVE
-604 NAGWGSNSFGI
+604 NAGWGSNSFGVSYSNGELI
-615 TYADGVITWWQYPG
+615 WFQYPG

-635 SYLASLYLVNEE
+635 SYLANLYLVNTE
-647 NGKYIQYFLNVS
+647 NGKYLQYLLNVS

-670 LGTKGDTIVVKP
+670 LGTIGDTIVVKP
-682 AELKE
+682 AELLE
-687 GVYTYTFDTQAIA
+687 GVYTYTFDSQEIA
-700 ETLGVE
+700 DTLGVE
-706 AENIT
+706 IENIT

-742 ISEEK
+742 LSEDK
-747 ADEAVFS
+747 ADEAVFG
-754 ASVYA
+754 AYVYA
-759 NENGGLSID
+759 NENGGFSID
-768 ADVMGLTFEA
+768 ADVMDLTFEA

-803 VSEESPVVGI
+803 VSEDSPVVGI

>member
-30 SAPHDNFVSGGQNFD
+30 SAPHDNWVSGGQNFD

-95 TPKGY
+95 TPKGFSD
-100 GEEGSNWFVGLSYD
+100 EGTSWFVGLSYD
-114 EAASD
+114 EAALD

-132 QMPGVFSKIYEPST
+132 QMPGIFSKIYEPST

-185 FSKLNIVKDY
+185 LSKLNIVKDY
-195 TLELNFVPG
+195 TIELNFVPG
-204 KSYEGKTYTAT
+204 KSYEGKTYTTT

-241 IVNTDSVGD
+241 LANTDSVGD
-250 TEVYSL
+250 TEVYSF

-280 ANDVETPLTISCP
+280 ANDEETPLTINCP
-293 KGWATGYNTFYTQS
+293 KGWATGYNTFFTQS

-351 IVKKPEAVDP
+351 ILKKPEAVDP
-361 STLVKVGET
+361 SDIVKVGET
-370 TVEVSAEIDNN
+370 TVEVSAGIDNN
-381 YITKG
+381 YATKG

-393 VVAALGC
+393 IVAALGC
-400 TTADFE
+400 TTADLE
-406 DFYAYDQDGVVSDY
+406 DVYALDQDSVISDH
-420 HTESIGSPTAGYYFN
+420 HTEGSGGFYYN
-435 AEGRIESWGENAAAF
+435 AEGRIEIWGSNAAAF
-450 IARTST
+450 IARTTT
-456 SLQDGKFTIGQMP
+456 SLQDGKFTIGQMAN
-469 GHFTEIT
+469 HFAAIT

-481 TLPLIFQYG
+481 NLPLIFQYG

-500 TVTPVSTPDEP
+500 TVVPAATPDEP

-531 TYEYPT
+531 TYAYST
-537 KTSLDLAYIEGL
+537 TTSLDLAYIEGL

-578 YSCDPKPGFWY
+578 YTCTPAPGFWY
-589 GDATYTNEEGQVVVA
+589 GTTTYENKEGQEVVD

-615 TYADGVITWWQYPG
+615 TYADGVITWYQYPG

-647 NGKYIQYFLNVS
+647 TGKYLQYLLNVS

-670 LGTKGDTIVVKP
+670 LGTIGDTIVVKP
-682 AELKE
+682 AELVEGE

-747 ADEAVFS
+747 ADEAVFG

-759 NENGGLSID
+759 NENGGFSID
-768 ADVMGLTFEA
+768 ADVMDLTFEA

-803 VSEESPVVGI
+803 VSEDSPVVGI

>member
-30 SAPHDNFVSGGQNFD
+30 SAPHDNWVSGGQNFD

-53 GTDTASLHQAIV
+53 GTDTAALHQAIV
-65 AENIVYRLDGE
+65 ADSIVYRLDGE

-95 TPKGY
+95 TPQGY
-100 GEEGSNWFVGLSYD
+100 GDEGTSWFVGLSYD
-114 EAASD
+114 EAALDS
-119 ETLENDVI
+119 TLANDVI

-132 QMPGVFSKIYEPST
+132 QMPGVFSKIYEPSA

-155 GDKEVSFDVTQNVEA
+155 GDKKVSFDVTQNVEA
-170 GVPAVP
+170 GVP
-176 SSLAEPVKE
+176 SSLTEPVKE
-185 FSKLNIVKDY
+185 LSKLNIVKDY

-204 KSYEGKTYTAT
+204 KSYEGKTYTTT

-267 GGAWFGRYINYDE
+267 GGAWFGRYVNYDE

-351 IVKKPEAVDP
+351 VVKKPEAVDP
-361 STLVKVGET
+361 SDIVKVGET
-370 TVEVSAEIDNN
+370 TVEVSAGIDNN
-381 YITKG
+381 YATKG

-393 VVAALGC
+393 IVAALGC
-400 TTADFE
+400 TTADLE
-406 DFYAYDQDGVVSDY
+406 DVYALDQDSVISDN
-420 HTESIGSPTAGYYFN
+420 HTEGSGGFYYN
-435 AEGRIESWGENAAAF
+435 AEGRIENWGSNAAAF
-450 IARTST
+450 IARTTT
-456 SLQDGKFTIGQMP
+456 SLQDGKFTIGQMA

-500 TVTPVSTPDEP
+500 TVTPAATPDEP

-520 AIYKQMVPSAD
+520 AIYKQMVPSD
-531 TYEYPT
+531 TDWAYATTTE
-537 KTSLDLAYIEGL
+537 LDLEYIEGL
-549 IGTQDFKLFTDKAK
+549 IGTQDFKLFTDKA
-563 TAAEGEEPTL
+563 TTGAEGEETTL
-573 EWSSD
+573 EWSSQ
-578 YSCDPKPGFWY
+578 YTCTPAPGFWY
-589 GDATYTNEEGQVVVA
+589 GTTTYENKEGQVVVE

-615 TYADGVITWWQYPG
+615 TYADGVITWYQYPG

-647 NGKYIQYFLNVS
+647 NGKYLQYLLNVS

-682 AELKE
+682 AELVE
-687 GVYTYTFDTQAIA
+687 GVYTYTFDSQEIA
-700 ETLGVE
+700 DTLGVKI
-706 AENIT
+706 ENMTDSIS
-711 ENVAVY
+711 VY
-717 AFKTPLTRQAL
+717 AFKSPLTRQAL

-742 ISEEK
+742 LSEEK
-747 ADEAVFS
+747 ADEAVFG
-754 ASVYA
+754 AYVYA
-759 NENGGLSID
+759 NENGGFSID
-768 ADVMGLTFEA
+768 TDVMDLTFEA

-803 VSEESPVVGI
+803 VSEDSPVVGI

>member
-30 SAPHDNFVSGGQNFD
+30 SAPHDNYQSGGQTFD
-45 PTELATAL
+45 PTELAQAL

-65 AENIVYRLDGE
+65 AENIVYRLDGDV
-76 EKSNTY
+76 KSNTY
-82 TGNHNE
+82 TAGDKNQ
-88 WWMALDG
+88 WWMTLDG
-95 TPKGY
+95 TPQDY
-100 GEEGSNWFVGLSYD
+100 GSEAYWYAGLKYD

-119 ETLENDVI
+119 ETLDKDVI

-132 QMPGVFSKIYEPST
+132 QMPKVFSKIYEPST

-170 GVPAVP
+170 GVP
-176 SSLAEPVKE
+176 SSLTEPVKE
-185 FSKLNIVKDY
+185 LSKLNIVKDY

-204 KSYEGKTYTAT
+204 KQNEGKTFTAT
-215 LDGIYEALGVEQADL
+215 LEGIYEALGVEQADL
-230 DANVNDHILAQ
+230 DANVKDHILAQ
-241 IVNTDSVGD
+241 IVNTEPVGD

-267 GGAWFGRYINYDE
+267 GGAWFGRYVNYDE
-280 ANDVETPLTISCP
+280 ANDVETPLTINCP
-293 KGWATGYNTFYTQS
+293 KGWGTGYNTFYTQS

-321 FPDIMKEGDT
+321 FLDIMKEGDT

-351 IVKKPEAVDP
+351 IVKQLEATETETVGQKTISVKSPVDDNYATK
-361 STLVKVGET
+361 SFTL
-370 TVEVSAEIDNN
+370 
-381 YITKG
+381 
-386 FSIDMEA
+386 DMEEIA
-393 VVAALGC
+393 TALGC
-400 TTADFE
+400 KTSDITE
-406 DFYAYDQDGVVSDY
+406 FYAYNQAGILDDTHTQSDQANKGYFLSEDGKIV
-420 HTESIGSPTAGYYFN
+420 
-435 AEGRIESWGENAAAF
+435 SWGSDAACYIGHSVSESVISGTF
-450 IARTST
+450 V
-456 SLQDGKFTIGQMP
+456 IGQMA
-469 GHFTEIT
+469 GHYTNIA
-476 EPTTV
+476 EPSTI
-481 TLPLIFQYG
+481 TLPIVFWYETK
-490 VNIYV
+490 IYV
-495 VNVAY
+495 VNVEY
-500 TVTPVSTPDEP
+500 TVEPVTVSED
-511 IVYELVARD
+511 IKYELVAREP
-520 AIYKQMVPSAD
+520 IYKEMTLSS
-531 TYEYPT
+531 EWMYPT
-537 KTSLDLAYIEGL
+537 KTTLDLDYIEGK
-549 IGTQDFKLFTDKAK
+549 IGTKDFKLYTDKAQ
-563 TAAEGEEPTL
+563 AGAEGEPATL
-573 EWSSD
+573 VWSD
-578 YSCDPKPGFWY
+578 AYSCDPKPGFWY
-589 GDATYTNEEGQVVVA
+589 GDATYTNEEGQVVVE
-604 NAGWGSNSFGI
+604 NAGWGSNSFGVSYSNGELI
-615 TYADGVITWWQYPG
+615 WFQYPG

-635 SYLASLYLVNEE
+635 SYLANLYLVNTET
-647 NGKYIQYFLNVS
+647 GKYLQYLLNVS

-670 LGTKGDTIVVKP
+670 LGTIGDTIVVKP
-682 AELKE
+682 AELVE
-687 GVYTYTFDTQAIA
+687 GVYTYTFDSQEIA
-700 ETLGVE
+700 DTLGVE
-706 AENIT
+706 IENMT
-711 ENVAVY
+711 ESISVY

-778 KNEDKAVLRV
+778 KKEDKAVLRV

-803 VSEESPVVGI
+803 VSEDSPVVGI

>member
-18 LVANAQYKVEIN
+18 LMANAQYKVEIN

-95 TPKGY
+95 TPQGY
-100 GEEGSNWFVGLSYD
+100 GDEGTSWFVGLSYE
-114 EAASD
+114 EAALD

-132 QMPGVFSKIYEPST
+132 QMPKVFSKIYEPST

-170 GVPAVP
+170 GVP
-176 SSLAEPVKE
+176 SSLTEPVKE
-185 FSKLNIVKDY
+185 LSKLNIVKDY
-195 TLELNFVPG
+195 TLELNFILG
-204 KSYEGKTYTAT
+204 KSYEGKTYTTT

-241 IVNTDSVGD
+241 IVNTEPVGD

-256 SDNLEIPEVAA
+256 SDNLEIPNVAA
-267 GGAWFGRYINYDE
+267 ADAWFGRYLNYDE

-293 KGWATGYNTFYTQS
+293 KSWSAGCTFYTQNI
-307 MTLANGEFSIVSGQ
+307 TLANGEFSIVSGQ
-321 FPDIMKEGDT
+321 YPGTMTEGDT

-351 IVKKPEAVDP
+351 IVKQLEATETETVGQKTISVKSPVDDNYATK
-361 STLVKVGET
+361 SFTL
-370 TVEVSAEIDNN
+370 
-381 YITKG
+381 
-386 FSIDMEA
+386 DMEEIA
-393 VVAALGC
+393 TALGC
-400 TTADFE
+400 KTSDITE
-406 DFYAYDQDGVVSDY
+406 FYAYNQAGILDDTHTQSDQANKGYFLSEDGKIV
-420 HTESIGSPTAGYYFN
+420 
-435 AEGRIESWGENAAAF
+435 SWGSDAACYIGHSVSESVISGTF
-450 IARTST
+450 V
-456 SLQDGKFTIGQMP
+456 IGQMA
-469 GHFTEIT
+469 GHYTNIA
-476 EPTTV
+476 EPSTI
-481 TLPLIFQYG
+481 TLPIVFWYETK
-490 VNIYV
+490 IYV
-495 VNVAY
+495 VNVEY
-500 TVTPVSTPDEP
+500 TVEPVTVSED
-511 IVYELVARD
+511 IKYELVAREP
-520 AIYKQMVPSAD
+520 IYKEMTLSS
-531 TYEYPT
+531 EWMYPT
-537 KTSLDLAYIEGL
+537 KTTLDLDYIEGK
-549 IGTQDFKLFTDKAK
+549 IGTKDFKLYTDKAQ
-563 TAAEGEEPTL
+563 AGAEGEPATL
-573 EWSSD
+573 VWSD
-578 YSCDPKPGFWY
+578 AYSCDPKPGFWY
-589 GDATYTNEEGQVVVA
+589 GDATYTNKEGQVVVE
-604 NAGWGSNSFGI
+604 NAGWGSNSFGVSYSNGELI
-615 TYADGVITWWQYPG
+615 WFQYPG

-635 SYLASLYLVNEE
+635 SYLANLYLVNTET
-647 NGKYIQYFLNVS
+647 GKYLQYLLNVS

-670 LGTKGDTIVVKP
+670 LGTIGDTIVVKP
-682 AELKE
+682 AELLD
-687 GVYTYTFDTQAIA
+687 GVYTYTFDSQEIA
-700 ETLGVE
+700 DTLGVE
-706 AENIT
+706 IENIT

-768 ADVMGLTFEA
+768 ADVMDLTFEA

-803 VSEESPVVGI
+803 VSEDSPVVGI

>member
-30 SAPHDNFVSGGQNFD
+30 SAPHDNWVSGGQNFD

-53 GTDTASLHQAIV
+53 GTDTASLHKAIV
-65 AENIVYRLDGE
+65 AENIVYRLDGDV
-76 EKSNTY
+76 KSNTY

-95 TPKGY
+95 TPQGY
-100 GEEGSNWFVGLSYD
+100 GDEGTSWFVGLSYD
-114 EAASD
+114 EAALDS
-119 ETLENDVI
+119 TLENDVI

-132 QMPGVFSKIYEPST
+132 QMPGVFSKIYEPSA

-155 GDKEVSFDVTQNVEA
+155 GNKEVSFDVTQNVEA
-170 GVPAVP
+170 GVP
-176 SSLAEPVKE
+176 SSLIEPVKD
-185 FSKLNIVKDY
+185 FSKLTLIEKDY
-195 TLELNFVPG
+195 EMTLDFIVG
-204 KSYEGKTYTAT
+204 KQYENKIAQVT
-215 LDGIYEALGVEQADL
+215 LDGIYEALGV
-230 DANVNDHILAQ
+230 
-241 IVNTDSVGD
+241 DSVELKNNIEDHVFAKVVGLEYPTPEDSSVTNYVILDSLVVQRFD
-250 TEVYSL
+250 T
-256 SDNLEIPEVAA
+256 D
-267 GGAWFGRYINYDE
+267 GWFGRYSNYDE
-280 ANDVETPLTISCP
+280 GTDKEITLPINMP
-293 KGWATGYNTFYTQS
+293 KTHGGGCTYYIQNPV
-307 MTLANGEFSIVSGQ
+307 LANGEFSFNYGQ
-321 FPDIMKEGDT
+321 YPNTMNEGDSDST
-331 DYTYLY
+331 FLY
-337 ITVGDK
+337 IVVGDK
-343 AARVKVQA
+343 AACIKVKANVT
-351 IVKKPEAVDP
+351 KPEAVDP
-361 STLVKVGET
+361 SQIVKVGET
-370 TVEVSAEIDNN
+370 TVEVSAGIDNN
-381 YITKG
+381 YVTKG
-386 FSIDMEA
+386 FTIDMETI
-393 VVAALGC
+393 VAALGC
-400 TTADFE
+400 TTADLE
-406 DFYAYDQDGVVSDY
+406 DVYALDQDSVISDN
-420 HTESIGSPTAGYYFN
+420 HTEGSGGFYYN
-435 AEGRIESWGENAAAF
+435 AEGRIENWGSNAAAF

-456 SLQDGKFTIGQMP
+456 SLQDGKFTIGQMAN
-469 GHFTEIT
+469 HFAAIT

-490 VNIYV
+490 VNVYV

-500 TVTPVSTPDEP
+500 TVVPAATPDEP

-520 AIYKQMVPSAD
+520 AIYKQMVPSD
-531 TYEYPT
+531 TDWAYPT
-537 KTSLDLAYIEGL
+537 TTSLDLEYIESL
-549 IGTQDFKLFTDKAK
+549 IGTKDFKLFTDKAK

-578 YSCDPKPGFWY
+578 YTCTPAPGFWY
-589 GDATYTNEEGQVVVA
+589 GTTTYENKEGQVVVE

-615 TYADGVITWWQYPG
+615 TYADGVITWYQYIG

-647 NGKYIQYFLNVS
+647 TGKYLQYLLNVS

-682 AELKE
+682 AELVE
-687 GVYTYTFDTQAIA
+687 GVYTYTFDSQEIA
-700 ETLGVE
+700 DTLGVKI
-706 AENIT
+706 ENMTDSIS
-711 ENVAVY
+711 VY
-717 AFKTPLTRQAL
+717 AFKSPLTRQAL

-759 NENGGLSID
+759 NENGGFSID
-768 ADVMGLTFEA
+768 ADVMDLTFEA

-803 VSEESPVVGI
+803 VSEDSPVVGI

-837 YGNINIITV
+837 YGSINIITV

>member
-1 MKRFY
+1 M
-6 TSIMALAIAFFG
+6 
-18 LVANAQYKVEIN
+18 
-30 SAPHDNFVSGGQNFD
+30 
-45 PTELATAL
+45 
-53 GTDTASLHQAIV
+53 
-65 AENIVYRLDGE
+65 
-76 EKSNTY
+76 
-82 TGNHNE
+82 
-88 WWMALDG
+88 
-95 TPKGY
+95 
-100 GEEGSNWFVGLSYD
+100 
-114 EAASD
+114 
-119 ETLENDVI
+119 
-127 SVYVG
+127 
-132 QMPGVFSKIYEPST
+132 
-146 LKCTILLIV
+146 
-155 GDKEVSFDVTQNVEA
+155 
-170 GVPAVP
+170 
-176 SSLAEPVKE
+176 
-185 FSKLNIVKDY
+185 
-195 TLELNFVPG
+195 
-204 KSYEGKTYTAT
+204 
-215 LDGIYEALGVEQADL
+215 
-230 DANVNDHILAQ
+230 
-241 IVNTDSVGD
+241 
-250 TEVYSL
+250 
-256 SDNLEIPEVAA
+256 
-267 GGAWFGRYINYDE
+267 
-280 ANDVETPLTISCP
+280 
-293 KGWATGYNTFYTQS
+293 
-307 MTLANGEFSIVSGQ
+307 
-321 FPDIMKEGDT
+321 
-331 DYTYLY
+331 
-337 ITVGDK
+337 
-343 AARVKVQA
+343 QA

-361 STLVKVGET
+361 SQIVKVGET
-370 TVEVSAEIDNN
+370 TVEVSAGIDNN
-381 YITKG
+381 YVTKG
-386 FSIDMEA
+386 FTIDMETI
-393 VVAALGC
+393 VAALGC
-400 TTADFE
+400 TTADLE
-406 DFYAYDQDGVVSDY
+406 DVYALDQDSVISDN
-420 HTESIGSPTAGYYFN
+420 HTEGSGGFYYN
-435 AEGRIESWGENAAAF
+435 AEGRIENWGSNAAAF

-456 SLQDGKFTIGQMP
+456 SLQDGKFTIGQMAN
-469 GHFTEIT
+469 HFAAIT

-500 TVTPVSTPDEP
+500 TVVPAATPDEP

-531 TYEYPT
+531 TYAYST
-537 KTSLDLAYIEGL
+537 TTSLDLAYIEGL

-578 YSCDPKPGFWY
+578 YTCTPAPGFWY
-589 GDATYTNEEGQVVVA
+589 GTTTYENKEGQEVVD

-615 TYADGVITWWQYPG
+615 TYADGVITWYQYPG

-647 NGKYIQYFLNVS
+647 TGKYLQYLLNVS

-670 LGTKGDTIVVKP
+670 LGTIGDTIVVKP
-682 AELKE
+682 AELLD
-687 GVYTYTFDTQAIA
+687 GVYTYTFDSQEIA
-700 ETLGVE
+700 DTLGVE
-706 AENIT
+706 IENMT
-711 ENVAVY
+711 ESISVY

-754 ASVYA
+754 ASAYA
-759 NENGGLSID
+759 NENGGFSID
-768 ADVMGLTFEA
+768 ADVMDLTFEA

-803 VSEESPVVGI
+803 VSEDSPVVGI

>member
-18 LVANAQYKVEIN
+18 LMANAQYKVEIN
-30 SAPHDNFVSGGQNFD
+30 SAPHDNWVSGGQNFD

-53 GTDTASLHQAIV
+53 GTDTAALHQAIV
-65 AENIVYRLDGE
+65 ADSIVYRLDGE

-95 TPKGY
+95 TPQGY
-100 GEEGSNWFVGLSYD
+100 GDEGTSWFVGLSYD
-114 EAASD
+114 EAALDS
-119 ETLENDVI
+119 TLANDVI

-132 QMPGVFSKIYEPST
+132 QMPGVFSKIYEPSA

-170 GVPAVP
+170 AVP
-176 SSLAEPVKE
+176 SSLTEPVKE
-185 FSKLNIVKDY
+185 LSKLNIVKDY

-204 KSYEGKTYTAT
+204 KSYEGKTYTTT

-267 GGAWFGRYINYDE
+267 GGAWFGRYVNYDE

-293 KGWATGYNTFYTQS
+293 KGWATGYNTFFTQS

-351 IVKKPEAVDP
+351 ILKKPEAVDP
-361 STLVKVGET
+361 SQIVKVGET
-370 TVEVSAEIDNN
+370 TVEVSAGIDNN
-381 YITKG
+381 YATKG

-393 VVAALGC
+393 IVAALGC
-400 TTADFE
+400 TTADLE
-406 DFYAYDQDGVVSDY
+406 DVYALDQDSVISDN
-420 HTESIGSPTAGYYFN
+420 HTEGSGGFYYN
-435 AEGRIESWGENAAAF
+435 AEGRIENWGSNAAAF

-456 SLQDGKFTIGQMP
+456 SLQDGKFTIGQMAN
-469 GHFTEIT
+469 HFAAIT

-481 TLPLIFQYG
+481 NLPLIFQYG

-500 TVTPVSTPDEP
+500 TVVPAATPDEP

-520 AIYKQMVPSAD
+520 AIYKQMVPSD
-531 TYEYPT
+531 TDWAYPT
-537 KTSLDLAYIEGL
+537 TTSLDLEYIESL
-549 IGTQDFKLFTDKAK
+549 IGTKDFKLFTDKAK

-578 YSCDPKPGFWY
+578 YTCTPAPGFWY
-589 GDATYTNEEGQVVVA
+589 GTTTYENKEGQVVVE

-615 TYADGVITWWQYPG
+615 TYADGVITWYQYIG

-647 NGKYIQYFLNVS
+647 TGKYLQYLLNVS

-682 AELKE
+682 AELVE
-687 GVYTYTFDTQAIA
+687 GVYTYTFDSQEIA
-700 ETLGVE
+700 DTLGVE

-742 ISEEK
+742 ISEDK
-747 ADEAVFS
+747 ADEAVFG
-754 ASVYA
+754 AYVYA
-759 NENGGLSID
+759 NENGGFSID
-768 ADVMGLTFEA
+768 ADVMDLTFEA

-803 VSEESPVVGI
+803 VSEDSPVVGI

>member
-18 LVANAQYKVEIN
+18 LMANAQYKVEIN
-30 SAPHDNFVSGGQNFD
+30 SAPHDNWVSGGQNFD

-95 TPKGY
+95 TPQGY
-100 GEEGSNWFVGLSYD
+100 VDEGTSWFVGLSYD
-114 EAASD
+114 EAALDS
-119 ETLENDVI
+119 TLANDVI

-132 QMPGVFSKIYEPST
+132 QMPKVFSKIYEPST

-155 GDKEVSFDVTQNVEA
+155 GDKKVSFDVTQNVEA
-170 GVPAVP
+170 GVP
-176 SSLAEPVKE
+176 SSLTEPVKE
-185 FSKLNIVKDY
+185 LSKLNIVKDY
-195 TLELNFVPG
+195 TLELNFIPG
-204 KSYEGKTYTAT
+204 KSYEGKTYTTT
-215 LDGIYEALGVEQADL
+215 LDGIYDALGVEQADL

-241 IVNTDSVGD
+241 IVNTEPVGD

-256 SDNLEIPEVAA
+256 SDNLEIPNVAA
-267 GGAWFGRYINYDE
+267 GDAWFGRYLNYDE
-280 ANDVETPLTISCP
+280 ANDVETPLPISCP
-293 KGWATGYNTFYTQS
+293 KSWSAGCTFYTQNI
-307 MTLANGEFSIVSGQ
+307 TLANGEFSIVSGQ
-321 FPDIMKEGDT
+321 YPGTMTEGDT

-351 IVKKPEAVDP
+351 ILKQLEATETETVGQKTISVKSPVDDNYATK
-361 STLVKVGET
+361 SFTL
-370 TVEVSAEIDNN
+370 
-381 YITKG
+381 
-386 FSIDMEA
+386 DMEEIA
-393 VVAALGC
+393 TALGC
-400 TTADFE
+400 KTSDITE
-406 DFYAYDQDGVVSDY
+406 FYAYNQAGILDDTHTQSDQANKGYFLSEDGKIV
-420 HTESIGSPTAGYYFN
+420 
-435 AEGRIESWGENAAAF
+435 SWGSDAACYIGHSVSESVISGTF
-450 IARTST
+450 V
-456 SLQDGKFTIGQMP
+456 IGQMA
-469 GHFTEIT
+469 GHYTNIEEPSTIT
-476 EPTTV
+476 VPIVFWYETK
-481 TLPLIFQYG
+481 
-490 VNIYV
+490 IYV
-495 VNVAY
+495 VNVEY
-500 TVTPVSTPDEP
+500 TVEPVTVSED
-511 IVYELVARD
+511 IKYELVAREP
-520 AIYKQMVPSAD
+520 IYKEMTLSSD
-531 TYEYPT
+531 WMYPT
-537 KTSLDLAYIEGL
+537 NTTLDLDYIEGK
-549 IGTQDFKLFTDKAK
+549 IGTKDFKLYTDKAQ
-563 TAAEGEEPTL
+563 AGAEGEPATL
-573 EWSSD
+573 VWSD
-578 YSCDPKPGFWY
+578 AYSCDPKPGFWY
-589 GDATYTNEEGQVVVA
+589 GDATYTNEEGQVVVE
-604 NAGWGSNSFGI
+604 NAGWGSNSFGVSYSNGELI
-615 TYADGVITWWQYPG
+615 WFQYPG

-635 SYLASLYLVNEE
+635 SYLANLYLVNTE
-647 NGKYIQYFLNVS
+647 NGKYLQYLLNVS

-670 LGTKGDTIVVKP
+670 LGTIGDTIVVKP
-682 AELKE
+682 AELPE
-687 GVYTYTFDTQAIA
+687 GVYTYTFDSQEIA
-700 ETLGVE
+700 DTLGVE

-742 ISEEK
+742 LSEEK

-768 ADVMGLTFEA
+768 ADVMYLTFEA

-803 VSEESPVVGI
+803 VSEDSPVVGI

>member
-30 SAPHDNFVSGGQNFD
+30 SAPHDNWVSGGQNFD

-95 TPKGY
+95 TPQGY
-100 GEEGSNWFVGLSYD
+100 GDEGTSWFVGLSYD

-119 ETLENDVI
+119 STLENDVI

-132 QMPGVFSKIYEPST
+132 QMPGVFSKIYEPSA

-155 GDKEVSFDVTQNVEA
+155 GDKKVSFDVTQNVEA
-170 GVPAVP
+170 GVP
-176 SSLAEPVKE
+176 SSLTEPVKE
-185 FSKLNIVKDY
+185 LSKLNIVKDY

-204 KSYEGKTYTAT
+204 KQNEGKTFTAT
-215 LDGIYEALGVEQADL
+215 LEGIYEALGVEQADL
-230 DANVNDHILAQ
+230 DANVKDHILAQ
-241 IVNTDSVGD
+241 IVNTEPVGD

-267 GGAWFGRYINYDE
+267 GGAWFGRYVNYDE
-280 ANDVETPLTISCP
+280 ANDVETPLTINCP
-293 KGWATGYNTFYTQS
+293 KGWGTGYNTFYTQS

-321 FPDIMKEGDT
+321 FLDIMKEGDT

-351 IVKKPEAVDP
+351 VVKQLEATETETVGQKTISVKSPVDDNYATK
-361 STLVKVGET
+361 SFTL
-370 TVEVSAEIDNN
+370 
-381 YITKG
+381 
-386 FSIDMEA
+386 DMEEIA
-393 VVAALGC
+393 TALGC
-400 TTADFE
+400 KTSDITE
-406 DFYAYDQDGVVSDY
+406 FYAYNQAGILDDY
-420 HTESIGSPTAGYYFN
+420 HTQSDQANTGYFLS
-435 AEGRIESWGENAAAF
+435 EDGKIVSWGSDAACYIGHSVSESVISGTF
-450 IARTST
+450 V
-456 SLQDGKFTIGQMP
+456 IGQMQ
-469 GHFTEIT
+469 GHYTNIEEPSTIT
-476 EPTTV
+476 VPIVFWYETK
-481 TLPLIFQYG
+481 
-490 VNIYV
+490 IYV
-495 VNVAY
+495 VNVEY
-500 TVTPVSTPDEP
+500 TVEPVTVSED
-511 IVYELVARD
+511 IKYELVAREP
-520 AIYKQMVPSAD
+520 IYKEMTLSSD
-531 TYEYPT
+531 WMYPT
-537 KTSLDLAYIEGL
+537 NTTLDLDYIEGK
-549 IGTQDFKLFTDKAK
+549 IGTKDFKLYTDKAQ
-563 TAAEGEEPTL
+563 AGAEGEPATL
-573 EWSSD
+573 VWSD
-578 YSCDPKPGFWY
+578 AYSCDPKPGFWY
-589 GDATYTNEEGQVVVA
+589 GDATYTNEEGQVVVE
-604 NAGWGSNSFGI
+604 NAGWGSNSFGVSYSNGELI
-615 TYADGVITWWQYPG
+615 WFQYPG

-635 SYLASLYLVNEE
+635 SYLANLYLVNTET
-647 NGKYIQYFLNVS
+647 GKYLQYLLNVS

-682 AELKE
+682 AELVE

-706 AENIT
+706 AESIT

-768 ADVMGLTFEA
+768 ADVMDLTFEA

-803 VSEESPVVGI
+803 VSEDSPVVGI

>member
-30 SAPHDNFVSGGQNFD
+30 SAPHDNWVSGGQNFD

-95 TPKGY
+95 TPQGY
-100 GEEGSNWFVGLSYD
+100 GDEGTSWFVGLSYD

-119 ETLENDVI
+119 STLENDVI

-185 FSKLNIVKDY
+185 LSKLNIVKDY

-204 KSYEGKTYTAT
+204 KSYEGKTYTTT

-241 IVNTDSVGD
+241 IVKTDSVGD
-250 TEVYSL
+250 TEEYSL

-267 GGAWFGRYINYDE
+267 GGAWFGRYVNYDE
-280 ANDVETPLTISCP
+280 ANDVEIPLPISCP
-293 KGWATGYNTFYTQS
+293 KTWNTGYNTFYTQS
-307 MTLANGEFSIVSGQ
+307 MTLANGEFSILSGQ

-361 STLVKVGET
+361 SQIVKVGET
-370 TVEVSAEIDNN
+370 TVEVSAGIDNN
-381 YITKG
+381 YVTKG
-386 FSIDMEA
+386 FTIDMETI
-393 VVAALGC
+393 VAALGC
-400 TTADFE
+400 TTADLE
-406 DFYAYDQDGVVSDY
+406 DVYALDQDSVISDH
-420 HTESIGSPTAGYYFN
+420 HTEGSGGFFYN
-435 AEGRIESWGENAAAF
+435 AEGRIETYGSNAAAF
-450 IARTST
+450 IARTTT

-469 GHFTEIT
+469 NHFAAIT

-500 TVTPVSTPDEP
+500 TVVPAATPDEP

-531 TYEYPT
+531 TYAYST
-537 KTSLDLAYIEGL
+537 TTSLDLEYIEGL

-578 YSCDPKPGFWY
+578 YTCSPFPGFWY
-589 GDATYTNEEGQVVVA
+589 GTTTYENKEGQVVVE

-615 TYADGVITWWQYPG
+615 TYADGVITWYQYPG

-647 NGKYIQYFLNVS
+647 NGKYLQYLLNVS
-659 FVEQET
+659 FVEEEL

-682 AELKE
+682 AELEE

-742 ISEEK
+742 ISEDK
-747 ADEAVFS
+747 ADEAVFG
-754 ASVYA
+754 AYVYA
-759 NENGGLSID
+759 NENGGFSID
-768 ADVMGLTFEA
+768 TDVMDLTFET

-803 VSEESPVVGI
+803 VSEDSPVVGI

-818 PQGRTSAIFNM
+818 PQGRTSAIFNL

>member
-30 SAPHDNFVSGGQNFD
+30 SAPHDNWVSGGQNFD

-53 GTDTASLHQAIV
+53 GTDTAALHQAIV
-65 AENIVYRLDGE
+65 ADSIVYRLDGE

-95 TPKGY
+95 IPQGY
-100 GEEGSNWFVGLSYD
+100 GDEGTSWFVGLSYD
-114 EAASD
+114 EAALDS
-119 ETLENDVI
+119 TLANDVI

-132 QMPGVFSKIYEPST
+132 QMPGVFSKIYEPSA

-170 GVPAVP
+170 AVP
-176 SSLAEPVKE
+176 SSLTEPVKE
-185 FSKLNIVKDY
+185 LSKLNIVKDY

-204 KSYEGKTYTAT
+204 KSYEGKTYTTT

-267 GGAWFGRYINYDE
+267 GGAWFGRYVNYDE

-321 FPDIMKEGDT
+321 FPGIMQDGDT

-351 IVKKPEAVDP
+351 ILKKPEAVDP
-361 STLVKVGET
+361 SDIVKVGET
-370 TVEVSAEIDNN
+370 TVEVSAGIDNN
-381 YITKG
+381 HATKG

-393 VVAALGC
+393 IVAALGC
-400 TTADFE
+400 TTADLE
-406 DFYAYDQDGVVSDY
+406 DVYALDQDSVISDN
-420 HTESIGSPTAGYYFN
+420 HTENSGGFFFN
-435 AEGRIESWGENAAAF
+435 AEGRIEIYGSNAAAF
-450 IARTST
+450 IARTTT

-469 GHFTEIT
+469 NHFAAIT

-500 TVTPVSTPDEP
+500 TVVPAATPDEP

-531 TYEYPT
+531 TYAYST
-537 KTSLDLAYIEGL
+537 TTSLDLAYIEGL

-578 YSCDPKPGFWY
+578 YTCTPAPGFWY
-589 GDATYTNEEGQVVVA
+589 GTTTYENKEGQEVVD

-615 TYADGVITWWQYPG
+615 TYADGVITWYQYPG

-647 NGKYIQYFLNVS
+647 TGKYLQYLLNVS

-670 LGTKGDTIVVKP
+670 LGTIGDTIVVKP
-682 AELKE
+682 AELVEGE
-687 GVYTYTFDTQAIA
+687 GVYTYTFDSQEIA
-700 ETLGVE
+700 DTLGVE

-742 ISEEK
+742 LSEEK

-759 NENGGLSID
+759 NENDGLSID
-768 ADVMGLTFEA
+768 ADVMDLTFEA

-788 AFEANGKRITYVIVL
+788 AFEANEKRITYVIVL
-803 VSEESPVVGI
+803 VSEDSPVVGI

>member
-30 SAPHDNFVSGGQNFD
+30 SAPHDNWVSGGQNFD

-95 TPKGY
+95 TPQGY
-100 GEEGSNWFVGLSYD
+100 GDEGTSWFVGLSYD

-119 ETLENDVI
+119 STLENDVI

-132 QMPGVFSKIYEPST
+132 QMPGVFSKIYEPSA

-155 GDKEVSFDVTQNVEA
+155 GDKKVSFDVTQNVEA
-170 GVPAVP
+170 GVP
-176 SSLAEPVKE
+176 SSLTEPVKE
-185 FSKLNIVKDY
+185 LSKLNIVKDY

-204 KSYEGKTYTAT
+204 KQNEGKTFTAT
-215 LDGIYEALGVEQADL
+215 LEGIYEALGVEQADL
-230 DANVNDHILAQ
+230 DANVKDHILAQ
-241 IVNTDSVGD
+241 IVNTEPVGD

-267 GGAWFGRYINYDE
+267 GGAWFGRYVNYDE
-280 ANDVETPLTISCP
+280 ANDVETPLTINCP
-293 KGWATGYNTFYTQS
+293 KGWGTGYNTFYTQS

-321 FPDIMKEGDT
+321 FLDIMKEGDT

-351 IVKKPEAVDP
+351 VVKQLEATETETVGQKTISVKSPVDDNYATK
-361 STLVKVGET
+361 SFTL
-370 TVEVSAEIDNN
+370 
-381 YITKG
+381 
-386 FSIDMEA
+386 DMEEIA
-393 VVAALGC
+393 TALGC
-400 TTADFE
+400 KTSDITE
-406 DFYAYDQDGVVSDY
+406 FYAYNQAGILDDY
-420 HTESIGSPTAGYYFN
+420 HTQSDQANTGYFLS
-435 AEGRIESWGENAAAF
+435 EDGKIVSWGSDAACYIGHSVSESVISGTF
-450 IARTST
+450 V
-456 SLQDGKFTIGQMP
+456 IGQMQ
-469 GHFTEIT
+469 GHYTNIEEPSTIT
-476 EPTTV
+476 VPIVFWYETK
-481 TLPLIFQYG
+481 
-490 VNIYV
+490 IYV
-495 VNVAY
+495 VNVEY
-500 TVTPVSTPDEP
+500 TVEPVTVSED
-511 IVYELVARD
+511 IKYELVAREP
-520 AIYKQMVPSAD
+520 IYKEMTLSSD
-531 TYEYPT
+531 WMYPT
-537 KTSLDLAYIEGL
+537 NTTLDLDYIEGK
-549 IGTQDFKLFTDKAK
+549 IGTKDFKLYTDKAQ
-563 TAAEGEEPTL
+563 AGAEGEPATL
-573 EWSSD
+573 VWSD
-578 YSCDPKPGFWY
+578 AYSCDPKPGFWY
-589 GDATYTNEEGQVVVA
+589 GDATYTNEEGQVVVE
-604 NAGWGSNSFGI
+604 NAGWGSNSFGVSYSNGELI
-615 TYADGVITWWQYPG
+615 WFQYPG

-635 SYLASLYLVNEE
+635 SYLANLYLVNTET
-647 NGKYIQYFLNVS
+647 GKYLQYLLNVS

-682 AELKE
+682 AELVE

-759 NENGGLSID
+759 NENGGFSID
-768 ADVMGLTFEA
+768 ADVMDLTFEA

-803 VSEESPVVGI
+803 VSEDSPVVGI

>member
-30 SAPHDNFVSGGQNFD
+30 SAPHDNWVSGGQNFD

-76 EKSNTY
+76 KKSNTY
-82 TGNHNE
+82 TAGDKNQ
-88 WWMALDG
+88 WWMTLDG
-95 TPKGY
+95 TPQDY
-100 GEEGSNWFVGLSYD
+100 GSEAYWFAGLSYD

-119 ETLENDVI
+119 STLENDVI

-155 GDKEVSFDVTQNVEA
+155 GDKKVSFDVTQNVEA
-170 GVPAVP
+170 GVP
-176 SSLAEPVKE
+176 SSLTEPAKE
-185 FSKLNIVKDY
+185 LSKLNIVKDY
-195 TLELNFVPG
+195 TLELNFILG
-204 KSYEGKTYTAT
+204 KSYEGKTYTTT
-215 LDGIYEALGVEQADL
+215 LDGIYDALGVGQADL
-230 DANVNDHILAQ
+230 DANVNAHILAQ
-241 IVNTDSVGD
+241 IVNTEPVGD

-256 SDNLEIPEVAA
+256 SDNLEIPNVAA
-267 GGAWFGRYINYDE
+267 ADAWFGRYLNYDE
-280 ANDVETPLTISCP
+280 ATDVETPLTISCP
-293 KGWATGYNTFYTQS
+293 KSWSPGCTFYTQGI
-307 MTLANGEFSIVSGQ
+307 TLANGEFSIVSGQ
-321 FPDIMKEGDT
+321 YPGTMTEGDT

-351 IVKKPEAVDP
+351 IVKQLEATETETVGQKTISVKSPVDDNYATK
-361 STLVKVGET
+361 SFTL
-370 TVEVSAEIDNN
+370 
-381 YITKG
+381 
-386 FSIDMEA
+386 DMEEIA
-393 VVAALGC
+393 TALGC
-400 TTADFE
+400 KTSDITE
-406 DFYAYDQDGVVSDY
+406 FYAYNQAGILDDTHTQSDQANKGYFLSEDGKIV
-420 HTESIGSPTAGYYFN
+420 
-435 AEGRIESWGENAAAF
+435 SWGSDAACYIGHSVSESVISGTF
-450 IARTST
+450 V
-456 SLQDGKFTIGQMP
+456 IGQMA
-469 GHFTEIT
+469 GHYTNIA
-476 EPTTV
+476 EPSTI
-481 TLPLIFQYG
+481 TLPIVFWYETK
-490 VNIYV
+490 IYV
-495 VNVAY
+495 VNVEY
-500 TVTPVSTPDEP
+500 TVEPVTVSED
-511 IVYELVARD
+511 IKYELVAREP
-520 AIYKQMVPSAD
+520 IYKEMTLSS
-531 TYEYPT
+531 EWMYPT
-537 KTSLDLAYIEGL
+537 KTTLDLDYIEGK
-549 IGTQDFKLFTDKAK
+549 IGTKDFKLYTDKAQ
-563 TAAEGEEPTL
+563 AGAEGEPATL
-573 EWSSD
+573 VWSD
-578 YSCDPKPGFWY
+578 AYSCDPKPGFWY
-589 GDATYTNEEGQVVVA
+589 GDATYTNEEGQVVVE
-604 NAGWGSNSFGI
+604 NAGWGSNSFGVSYSNGELI
-615 TYADGVITWWQYPG
+615 WFQYPG

-635 SYLASLYLVNEE
+635 SYLANLYLVNTE
-647 NGKYIQYFLNVS
+647 NGKYLQYLLNVS

-670 LGTKGDTIVVKP
+670 LGTIGDTIVVKP
-682 AELKE
+682 AELVEGE
-687 GVYTYTFDTQAIA
+687 GVYTYTFDSQEIA
-700 ETLGVE
+700 DTLGVE
-706 AENIT
+706 IENMT
-711 ENVAVY
+711 ESISVY

-759 NENGGLSID
+759 NENGGFSID
-768 ADVMGLTFEA
+768 ADVMDLTFEA

-803 VSEESPVVGI
+803 VSEDSPVVGI

>member
-18 LVANAQYKVEIN
+18 LMANAQYKVEIN

-95 TPKGY
+95 TPQGY
-100 GEEGSNWFVGLSYD
+100 VDEGTSWFVGLSYD

-119 ETLENDVI
+119 STLENDVI

-132 QMPGVFSKIYEPST
+132 QMPGVFSKIYKPST

-155 GDKEVSFDVTQNVEA
+155 GDNKVSFDVTQNVEA
-170 GVPAVP
+170 GVP
-176 SSLAEPVKE
+176 SSLTEPVKE
-185 FSKLNIVKDY
+185 LSKLNIVKDY

-204 KSYEGKTYTAT
+204 KQNEGKTFTAT
-215 LDGIYEALGVEQADL
+215 LEGIYEALGVEQADL
-230 DANVNDHILAQ
+230 DANVKDHILAQ
-241 IVNTDSVGD
+241 LVKTDSVGG
-250 TEVYSL
+250 EAVYSL
-256 SDNLEIPEVAA
+256 IDNLELPENAS
-267 GGAWFGRYINYDE
+267 GGAWFGRYVNNDE
-280 ANDVETPLTISCP
+280 STGTETPLPISCP
-293 KGWATGYNTFYTQS
+293 KTWGTGYNTFYTQN

-321 FPDIMKEGDT
+321 FLGTMAEGDN

-361 STLVKVGET
+361 SQIVKVGET
-370 TVEVSAEIDNN
+370 TVEVSAGIDNN
-381 YITKG
+381 YVTKG
-386 FSIDMEA
+386 FTIDMEA
-393 VVAALGC
+393 IVAALGC
-400 TTADFE
+400 TTADLE
-406 DFYAYDQDGVVSDY
+406 DVYALDQDSVISDN
-420 HTESIGSPTAGYYFN
+420 HTEGSGGFYYN
-435 AEGRIESWGENAAAF
+435 AEGRIENWGSNAAAF

-456 SLQDGKFTIGQMP
+456 SLQDGKFTIGQMAN
-469 GHFTEIT
+469 HFAAIT

-481 TLPLIFQYG
+481 NLPLIFQYG

-500 TVTPVSTPDEP
+500 TVVPAATPDEP

-520 AIYKQMVPSAD
+520 AIYKQMVPSETDWAYA
-531 TYEYPT
+531 TT
-537 KTSLDLAYIEGL
+537 TALDLEYIEGL

-563 TAAEGEEPTL
+563 TAAEGEETTL
-573 EWSSD
+573 EWSSN
-578 YSCDPKPGFWY
+578 YTCSPYPGFWY
-589 GDATYTNEEGQVVVA
+589 GDVTYKNEEGQVVVD

-615 TYADGVITWWQYPG
+615 TYADGVITWYQYPG

-635 SYLASLYLVNEE
+635 SYLANLYLVNEE
-647 NGKYIQYFLNVS
+647 TGKYLQYLLNVS
-659 FVEQET
+659 FVEEET

-670 LGTKGDTIVVKP
+670 LGTKGDTIVVRP
-682 AELKE
+682 AELVE
-687 GVYTYTFDTQAIA
+687 GVYTYTFDSQEIA
-700 ETLGVE
+700 ETLGLE
-706 AENIT
+706 TESLTENI
-711 ENVAVY
+711 AVY
-717 AFKTPLTRQAL
+717 AFKSPLTRQAL
-728 SLEESYFG
+728 SLGDSYFG
-736 DAEGYT
+736 DAEGYYLN
-742 ISEEK
+742 EEK
-747 ADEAVFS
+747 ADDAVFS
-754 ASVYA
+754 AMISA
-759 NENGGLSID
+759 NENGGFSID
-768 ADVMGLTFEA
+768 ADVMDLTFEA

-803 VSEESPVVGI
+803 VSEDSPVVGI

>member
-18 LVANAQYKVEIN
+18 LVANAQYKVEVN
-30 SAPHDNFVSGGQNFD
+30 SAPHDNYVSGGQNFD

-100 GEEGSNWFVGLSYD
+100 DEEGSNWFVGLSYD
-114 EAASD
+114 EAALD

-132 QMPGVFSKIYEPST
+132 QMPKVFSKIYEPST

-170 GVPAVP
+170 GVP
-176 SSLAEPVKE
+176 SSLTEPVKE
-185 FSKLNIVKDY
+185 LSKLNIVKDY
-195 TLELNFVPG
+195 TLELNFILG
-204 KSYEGKTYTAT
+204 KSYEGKTYTTT
-215 LDGIYEALGVEQADL
+215 LDGIYDALGVEQADL
-230 DANVNDHILAQ
+230 DTNVNDHILAQ
-241 IVNTDSVGD
+241 LVNTDSVGD
-250 TEVYSL
+250 AEVYSF

-267 GGAWFGRYINYDE
+267 GGAWFGRYVNYDE
-280 ANDVETPLTISCP
+280 ATDVETPLTISCP
-293 KGWATGYNTFYTQS
+293 KAWNTGYNTFYTQS

-321 FPDIMKEGDT
+321 FPGTMVDGDT

-370 TVEVSAEIDNN
+370 TVEVSAGIDNN
-381 YITKG
+381 YATKG

-393 VVAALGC
+393 IVAALGC
-400 TTADFE
+400 TTADLE
-406 DFYAYDQDGVVSDY
+406 DVYALDQDSVISDN
-420 HTESIGSPTAGYYFN
+420 HTEGSGGFYYN
-435 AEGRIESWGENAAAF
+435 AEGRIEIWGSNAAAF

-456 SLQDGKFTIGQMP
+456 SLQDGKFTIGQMAN
-469 GHFTEIT
+469 HFAAIT

-490 VNIYV
+490 VNVYV

-500 TVTPVSTPDEP
+500 TVVPAATPDEP

-531 TYEYPT
+531 TYAYST
-537 KTSLDLAYIEGL
+537 TTTLDLEYIEGL
-549 IGTQDFKLFTDKAK
+549 IGTQDFKLFTDKA
-563 TAAEGEEPTL
+563 TTGAEGEETTL
-573 EWSSD
+573 EWSSQ
-578 YSCDPKPGFWY
+578 YTCTPAPGFWY
-589 GDATYTNEEGQVVVA
+589 GTTTYENKEGQVVVD
-604 NAGWGSNSFGI
+604 NAGYGSNSFGI
-615 TYADGVITWWQYPG
+615 TYADGVITWYQYPG

-647 NGKYIQYFLNVS
+647 TGKYLQYLLNVS

-682 AELKE
+682 AELVE
-687 GVYTYTFDTQAIA
+687 GVYTYTFDSQEIA
-700 ETLGVE
+700 DTLGVKI
-706 AENIT
+706 ENMTDSIS
-711 ENVAVY
+711 VY
-717 AFKTPLTRQAL
+717 AFKSPLTRQAL

-768 ADVMGLTFEA
+768 ADVMDLTFEA

-803 VSEESPVVGI
+803 VSEDSPVVGI

>member
-53 GTDTASLHQAIV
+53 GTDTASLHKAIV
-65 AENIVYRLDGE
+65 AENIVYRLDGDV
-76 EKSNTY
+76 KSNTY

-95 TPKGY
+95 TPQGY
-100 GEEGSNWFVGLSYD
+100 GDEGTSWFVGLSYD

-119 ETLENDVI
+119 ETLDKDVI

-132 QMPGVFSKIYEPST
+132 QMPKVFSKIYEPST

-170 GVPAVP
+170 AVP
-176 SSLAEPVKE
+176 SSLTEPVKE
-185 FSKLNIVKDY
+185 LSKLNIVKDY

-204 KSYEGKTYTAT
+204 KSYEGKTYTTT

-230 DANVNDHILAQ
+230 DANVNAHILAQ
-241 IVNTDSVGD
+241 IVNTEPVGD

-256 SDNLEIPEVAA
+256 SDNLEIPNVAA
-267 GGAWFGRYINYDE
+267 ADAWFGRYLNYDE

-293 KGWATGYNTFYTQS
+293 KSWSAGCTFYTQNI
-307 MTLANGEFSIVSGQ
+307 TLANGEFSIVSGQ
-321 FPDIMKEGDT
+321 YPGTMTEGDT

-351 IVKKPEAVDP
+351 IVKQLEATETETVGQKTISVKSPVDDNYATK
-361 STLVKVGET
+361 SFTL
-370 TVEVSAEIDNN
+370 
-381 YITKG
+381 
-386 FSIDMEA
+386 DMEEIA
-393 VVAALGC
+393 TALGC
-400 TTADFE
+400 KTSDITE
-406 DFYAYDQDGVVSDY
+406 FYAYNQAGILDDTHTQSDQANKGYFLSEDGKIV
-420 HTESIGSPTAGYYFN
+420 
-435 AEGRIESWGENAAAF
+435 SWGSDAACYIGHSVSESVISGTF
-450 IARTST
+450 V
-456 SLQDGKFTIGQMP
+456 IGQMA
-469 GHFTEIT
+469 GHYTNIA
-476 EPTTV
+476 EPSTI
-481 TLPLIFQYG
+481 TLPIVFWYETK
-490 VNIYV
+490 IYV
-495 VNVAY
+495 VNVEY
-500 TVTPVSTPDEP
+500 TVEPVTVSED
-511 IVYELVARD
+511 IKYELVAREP
-520 AIYKQMVPSAD
+520 IYKEMTLSSD
-531 TYEYPT
+531 WMYPT
-537 KTSLDLAYIEGL
+537 NTTLDLDYIEGK
-549 IGTQDFKLFTDKAK
+549 IGTKDFKLYTDKAQ
-563 TAAEGEEPTL
+563 AGAEGEPATL
-573 EWSSD
+573 VWSD
-578 YSCDPKPGFWY
+578 AYSCDPKPGFWY
-589 GDATYTNEEGQVVVA
+589 GDATYTNEEGQVVVE
-604 NAGWGSNSFGI
+604 NAGWGSNSFGVSYSNGELI
-615 TYADGVITWWQYPG
+615 WFQYPG

-635 SYLASLYLVNEE
+635 SYLANLYLVNTET
-647 NGKYIQYFLNVS
+647 GKYLQYLLNVS

-670 LGTKGDTIVVKP
+670 LGTIGDTIVVKP
-682 AELKE
+682 AELPE
-687 GVYTYTFDTQAIA
+687 GVYTYTFDSQEIA
-700 ETLGVE
+700 DTLGVE
-706 AENIT
+706 IENIT

-742 ISEEK
+742 LSEDK
-747 ADEAVFS
+747 ADEAVFG
-754 ASVYA
+754 AYVYA
-759 NENGGLSID
+759 NENDGLSID
-768 ADVMGLTFEA
+768 ADVMDLTFEA

-803 VSEESPVVGI
+803 VSEDSPVVGI

>member
-18 LVANAQYKVEIN
+18 LMANAQYKVEIN
-30 SAPHDNFVSGGQNFD
+30 SAPHDNWVSGGQNFD

-53 GTDTASLHQAIV
+53 GTDTASLHQAIK

-82 TGNHNE
+82 TGQHNE
-88 WWMALDG
+88 WWMTLDG
-95 TPKGY
+95 VPQGY
-100 GEEGSNWFVGLSYD
+100 SDEGSSWFVGLSYD
-114 EAASD
+114 EAALD

-132 QMPGVFSKIYEPST
+132 QMPKVFSKIYEPST

-170 GVPAVP
+170 AIP
-176 SSLAEPVKE
+176 STLTEPVKE
-185 FSKLNIVKDY
+185 LSKLTIVKDY

-204 KSYEGKTYTAT
+204 KQYEGKTYTAT

-230 DANVNDHILAQ
+230 DASVNDHILAQ
-241 IVNTDSVGD
+241 LVNEEVVGD
-250 TEVYSL
+250 AAVYSL
-256 SDNLEIPEVAA
+256 SDNLEIPQTAA
-267 GGAWFGRYINYDE
+267 DGAWFGRYINFDE
-280 ANDVETPLTISCP
+280 ATEEETPLTISCP
-293 KGWATGYNTFYTQS
+293 KAWGAGCTFYTQNIS
-307 MTLANGEFSIVSGQ
+307 LSEGVFSVMSGQ
-321 FPDIMKEGDT
+321 YPGTMVDGDT

-361 STLVKVGET
+361 SDIVKVGET
-370 TVEVSAEIDNN
+370 TVEVTAEIDNN

-386 FSIDMEA
+386 FSIDMETI
-393 VVAALGC
+393 VAALGC
-400 TTADFE
+400 TTDDLE
-406 DFYAYDQDGVVSDY
+406 DVYAYDQEGNISDN
-420 HTESIGSPTAGYYFN
+420 HTESIGSPTAGYFFN
-435 AEGRIESWGENAAAF
+435 AEGRIENWGENAAAY
-450 IARTST
+450 IARTTT
-456 SLQDGKFTIGQMP
+456 SLQDGNFTIGQMP
-469 GHFTEIT
+469 NHFAEIT

-481 TLPLIFQYG
+481 VLPLIFQYG

-495 VNVAY
+495 VNVSY
-500 TVTPVSTPDEP
+500 TVTPVSIPDEP
-511 IVYELVARD
+511 VVYELVARD

-531 TYEYPT
+531 TYEYST
-537 KTSLDLAYIEGL
+537 KTTLDLEYIEGL

-563 TAAEGEEPTL
+563 TAAEGEETTL
-573 EWSSD
+573 EWSSN
-578 YSCDPKPGFWY
+578 YTCTPYPGFWY
-589 GDATYTNEEGQVVVA
+589 GTTTYENEEGQVIVD
-604 NAGWGSNSFGI
+604 NAGYGSNSFGV
-615 TYADGVITWWQYPG
+615 TYADGVLTWYQYPG

-635 SYLASLYLVNEE
+635 SYLANLYLVNEE
-647 NGKYIQYFLNVS
+647 NGKYIQYFLNVT
-659 FVEQET
+659 FVEEET

-682 AELKE
+682 AELVQ

-711 ENVAVY
+711 ENVKVY
-717 AFKTPLTRQAL
+717 AFKSPLTRQAL
-728 SLEESYFG
+728 SLEETYFG

-759 NENGGLSID
+759 NENGGFSID
-768 ADVMGLTFEA
+768 ADVMDLTFEA

-803 VSEESPVVGI
+803 VSEDSPVVGI

-837 YGNINIITV
+837 YGSINIITV

>member
-18 LVANAQYKVEIN
+18 LMANAQYKVEIN

-53 GTDTASLHQAIV
+53 GTDTASLHKAID
-65 AENIVYRLDGE
+65 AEKIVYRLDGDV
-76 EKSNTY
+76 KSNTY
-82 TGNHNE
+82 TGHPNE

-95 TPKGY
+95 TPQGY
-100 GEEGSNWFVGLSYD
+100 GDEGTSWYVGLSYD

-119 ETLENDVI
+119 STLENDVI

-185 FSKLNIVKDY
+185 LSKLNIVKDY

-204 KSYEGKTYTAT
+204 KSYEGKTYTTT

-241 IVNTDSVGD
+241 LVNTDSVGD
-250 TEVYSL
+250 AEVYSL

-293 KGWATGYNTFYTQS
+293 KGWATGYNTFFTQS

-351 IVKKPEAVDP
+351 IVKQLEATETETVGQKTISVKSPVDDNYATK
-361 STLVKVGET
+361 SFTL
-370 TVEVSAEIDNN
+370 
-381 YITKG
+381 
-386 FSIDMEA
+386 DMEEIA
-393 VVAALGC
+393 TALGC
-400 TTADFE
+400 KTSDITE
-406 DFYAYDQDGVVSDY
+406 FYAYNQAGILDDTHTQSDQANKGYFLSEDGKIV
-420 HTESIGSPTAGYYFN
+420 
-435 AEGRIESWGENAAAF
+435 SWGSDAACYIGHSVSESVISGTF
-450 IARTST
+450 V
-456 SLQDGKFTIGQMP
+456 IGQMA
-469 GHFTEIT
+469 GHYTNIEEPSTIT
-476 EPTTV
+476 VPIVFWYETK
-481 TLPLIFQYG
+481 
-490 VNIYV
+490 IYV
-495 VNVAY
+495 VNVEY
-500 TVTPVSTPDEP
+500 TVEPVTVSED
-511 IVYELVARD
+511 IKYELVAREP
-520 AIYKQMVPSAD
+520 IYKEMTLSSD
-531 TYEYPT
+531 WMYPT
-537 KTSLDLAYIEGL
+537 NTTLDLDYIEGK
-549 IGTQDFKLFTDKAK
+549 IGTKDFKLYTDKAQ
-563 TAAEGEEPTL
+563 AGAEGEPATL
-573 EWSSD
+573 VWSD
-578 YSCDPKPGFWY
+578 AYSCDPKPGFWY
-589 GDATYTNEEGQVVVA
+589 GDATYTNEEGQVVVE
-604 NAGWGSNSFGI
+604 NAGWGSNSFGVSYSNGELI
-615 TYADGVITWWQYPG
+615 WFQYPG

-635 SYLASLYLVNEE
+635 SYLANLYLVNTE
-647 NGKYIQYFLNVS
+647 NGKYLQYLLNVS

-670 LGTKGDTIVVKP
+670 LGTIGDTIVVKP
-682 AELKE
+682 AELPE
-687 GVYTYTFDTQAIA
+687 GVYTYTFDSQEIA
-700 ETLGVE
+700 DTLGVE
-706 AENIT
+706 IENIT

-742 ISEEK
+742 LSEDK
-747 ADEAVFS
+747 ADEAVFG
-754 ASVYA
+754 AYVYA

-768 ADVMGLTFEA
+768 ADVMDLTFEA

-803 VSEESPVVGI
+803 VSEDSPVVGI

-829 GGAAVPNA
+829 GGAAVPNT

>member
-30 SAPHDNFVSGGQNFD
+30 SAPHDNWVSGGQNFD

-53 GTDTASLHQAIV
+53 GTDTASLHKAIV

-82 TGNHNE
+82 TGNPNE

-95 TPKGY
+95 TPQGY
-100 GEEGSNWFVGLSYD
+100 GDEGTSWFVGLSYD
-114 EAASD
+114 EAALDS
-119 ETLENDVI
+119 TLENDVI

-132 QMPGVFSKIYEPST
+132 QMPGVFSKIYEPSA

-155 GDKEVSFDVTQNVEA
+155 GNKEVSFDVTQNVEA
-170 GVPAVP
+170 GVP

-185 FSKLNIVKDY
+185 LSKLNIVKDY

-204 KSYEGKTYTAT
+204 KQNEGKTFTAT
-215 LDGIYEALGVEQADL
+215 LEGIYEALGVEQADL
-230 DANVNDHILAQ
+230 DANVKDHILAQ
-241 IVNTDSVGD
+241 LVKTDSVGG
-250 TEVYSL
+250 EAVYSL
-256 SDNLEIPEVAA
+256 IDNLELPENAS
-267 GGAWFGRYINYDE
+267 GGAWFGRYVNNDE
-280 ANDVETPLTISCP
+280 STGTETPLPISCP
-293 KGWATGYNTFYTQS
+293 KTWNTGYNTFYTQN

-321 FPDIMKEGDT
+321 FLDIMKEGDT

-370 TVEVSAEIDNN
+370 TVEVSAGIDNN
-381 YITKG
+381 YVTKG

-393 VVAALGC
+393 IVAALGC
-400 TTADFE
+400 TTADLE
-406 DFYAYDQDGVVSDY
+406 DVYALDQDSVISDN
-420 HTESIGSPTAGYYFN
+420 HTEGSGGFYYN
-435 AEGRIESWGENAAAF
+435 AEGRIENWGSNAAAF

-456 SLQDGKFTIGQMP
+456 SLQDGKFTIGQMAN
-469 GHFTEIT
+469 HFAAIT

-490 VNIYV
+490 VNVYV
-495 VNVAY
+495 VNIAY
-500 TVTPVSTPDEP
+500 TVVPAATPDEP

-531 TYEYPT
+531 TYAYST
-537 KTSLDLAYIEGL
+537 TTTLDLEYIEGL
-549 IGTQDFKLFTDKAK
+549 IGTQDFKLFTDKA
-563 TAAEGEEPTL
+563 TTGAEGEETTL
-573 EWSSD
+573 EWSSQ
-578 YSCDPKPGFWY
+578 YTCTPAPGFWY
-589 GDATYTNEEGQVVVA
+589 GTTIYENKEGQVVVD
-604 NAGWGSNSFGI
+604 NAGYGSNSFGI
-615 TYADGVITWWQYPG
+615 TYADGVITWYQYPG
-629 QRSVGD
+629 QRSAGD

-647 NGKYIQYFLNVS
+647 NGKYIQYLLNVS

-682 AELKE
+682 AELVE
-687 GVYTYTFDTQAIA
+687 GVYTYTFDSQEIA
-700 ETLGVE
+700 DTLGVKI
-706 AENIT
+706 ENMTDSIS
-711 ENVAVY
+711 VY
-717 AFKTPLTRQAL
+717 AFKSPLTRQAL

-759 NENGGLSID
+759 NENGGFSID
-768 ADVMGLTFEA
+768 TDVMDLTFEA

-788 AFEANGKRITYVIVL
+788 AFEANGKRITYVIAL
-803 VSEESPVVGI
+803 VSEDSPVVGI

-829 GGAAVPNA
+829 GGAAVPNT

>member
-1 MKRFY
+1 
-6 TSIMALAIAFFG
+6 
-18 LVANAQYKVEIN
+18 
-30 SAPHDNFVSGGQNFD
+30 
-45 PTELATAL
+45 
-53 GTDTASLHQAIV
+53 
-65 AENIVYRLDGE
+65 
-76 EKSNTY
+76 
-82 TGNHNE
+82 
-88 WWMALDG
+88 
-95 TPKGY
+95 
-100 GEEGSNWFVGLSYD
+100 
-114 EAASD
+114 
-119 ETLENDVI
+119 
-127 SVYVG
+127 
-132 QMPGVFSKIYEPST
+132 
-146 LKCTILLIV
+146 
-155 GDKEVSFDVTQNVEA
+155 
-170 GVPAVP
+170 
-176 SSLAEPVKE
+176 
-185 FSKLNIVKDY
+185 
-195 TLELNFVPG
+195 
-204 KSYEGKTYTAT
+204 
-215 LDGIYEALGVEQADL
+215 
-230 DANVNDHILAQ
+230 
-241 IVNTDSVGD
+241 
-250 TEVYSL
+250 
-256 SDNLEIPEVAA
+256 
-267 GGAWFGRYINYDE
+267 
-280 ANDVETPLTISCP
+280 
-293 KGWATGYNTFYTQS
+293 

-321 FPDIMKEGDT
+321 FLDIMKEGDT

-370 TVEVSAEIDNN
+370 TVEVSAGIDNN
-381 YITKG
+381 HATKG

-393 VVAALGC
+393 IVAALGC
-400 TTADFE
+400 TTADLE
-406 DFYAYDQDGVVSDY
+406 DVYALDQDSVISDN
-420 HTESIGSPTAGYYFN
+420 HTENSGGFFFN
-435 AEGRIESWGENAAAF
+435 AEGRIEIYGSNAAAF
-450 IARTST
+450 IARTTT

-469 GHFTEIT
+469 NHFAAIT

-500 TVTPVSTPDEP
+500 TVVPAATPDEP

-520 AIYKQMVPSAD
+520 AIYKQMVPSD
-531 TYEYPT
+531 TDWAYAT
-537 KTSLDLAYIEGL
+537 TTSLDLAYIEGL

-578 YSCDPKPGFWY
+578 YTCTPAPGFWY
-589 GDATYTNEEGQVVVA
+589 GTTTYENKEGQEVVD

-615 TYADGVITWWQYPG
+615 TYADGVITWYQYPG

-635 SYLASLYLVNEE
+635 SYLANLYLVNTET
-647 NGKYIQYFLNVS
+647 GKYLQYLLNVS

-670 LGTKGDTIVVKP
+670 RGTIGDTIVVKP
-682 AELKE
+682 AELLD
-687 GVYTYTFDTQAIA
+687 GVYTYTFDSQEIA
-700 ETLGVE
+700 DTLGVE
-706 AENIT
+706 IENMT
-711 ENVAVY
+711 ESISVY

-754 ASVYA
+754 ASAYA
-759 NENGGLSID
+759 NENGGFSID
-768 ADVMGLTFEA
+768 ADVMDLTFEA

-803 VSEESPVVGI
+803 VSEDSPVVGI